1 MISNIDKTE
10 SERLNQKLRDIVT
23 GKYQSPAKQRNNFFS
38 TNLNHVQNEDSNLSI
53 VPNGTKDSNGVK
65 HYTLEKNAPAYLP
78 GAEKLFTVRNNIV
91 ENQIKS
97 INKQSER
104 NEYYTQKYK
113 DTPKTYE
120 GYMNH
125 AAYVGDDE
133 KRWLEEQAAQYATVD
148 DLKKKYNENNAEM
161 VYLSKAQDNLLNK
174 MKEVDE
180 GGIEYGKYANKYGK
194 LQIQR
199 DEIALEQKTLP
210 YKISEQARITAIN
223 ERNKY
228 YSEKYKDT
236 PKTYEGYM
244 KHAQYVSSDEREWLE
259 KQAEQYATPEDYKK
273 EADKASADYN
283 YLNSIKADVQGN
295 GGVASNKLEDL
306 ISESNRNYNK
316 YKSSARKKEYEEK
329 TKDIIEGDARVR
341 SIVQQYYAYQKNSE
355 QRKSD
360 NDEAVRIDLKSGNK
374 YTPEQ
379 EQRIVENFNN
389 LANEG
394 YDPKALY
401 TYYDRAMQE
410 QASIENLQKI
420 QQDAMN
426 NPVGASAWS
435 VLDNVVGSVG
445 DAFKYIGAGIAEDVT
460 GEYQWIDT
468 NDTAAAR
475 VNTVRSTVSDKIGA
489 DIGNKTAGKVASFL
503 YQTGMSLAD
512 FAATLPLNLVPGVGT
527 GLQMVLLSSEAGTA
541 AAKESYDNTG
551 SASKA
556 LSTGIWAGIAEAF
569 FEKFSIE
576 KTKYFA
582 SVTPDSVK
590 SIFKNAGKQMFT
602 ELTEEGLTT
611 IANTMTDCIINGN
624 MSSIALEYQG
634 YIDEGYTKDEATA
647 KCAGSFVK
655 QVLLD
660 AAGGAVS
667 GGVLGGTV
675 SGISYAK
682 GKINSNIDMKK
693 SAEEIGKEV
702 MSGENFDINLL
713 LEQAKNSG
721 SEKAVSIAK
730 SIEKK
735 MSGNKNYKVNSVDVG
750 NLMKLIGAES
760 LKNTISE
767 NTDVKNDGVT
777 ANEENINTV
786 SKEEITEH
794 IKYNFGNS
802 HKNGITAT
810 DNKGKSVVI
819 VGFESS
825 ARYYGEAD
833 NKVRVI
839 ADDGMVYNADSLTFN
854 LPEYQSLMNA
864 AKNFDTNGAGL
875 LVQEYGDYVNF
886 KGKESD
892 INNYIDTF
900 TQLYEAGKMGARYN
914 RVAAMKYYGKYI
926 DAIGPQRA
934 MLAVEAGNKDSDLFF
949 NNEEKLARIDRSSN
963 VKANVYV
970 EKSAEEMVN
979 LDEGTRLALEKLSEM
994 TGKEIILTADMD
1006 ENGKIDFRNGKI
1018 YIRASLDGNYI
1029 LPVAMHE
1036 SMHSFR
1042 RESSKDYRLIRN
1054 FVVDYL
1060 YASGHDVMK
1069 MADNVKIN
1077 YGDRLTTNEDWNE
1090 DCIEEIVCNSI
1101 MAIAGDESAMHKA
1114 LQVAKADEGV
1124 LQKLANA
1131 IKNLASKIK
1140 EFIITHTT
1148 NEAAQAFVND
1158 VKALDKLAEMF
1169 SNAADNIKAKSEE
1182 VITNGQKNN
1191 TDKGVE
1197 NVKYSINKGFAKE
1210 YDNWDKK
1217 STGFAF
1223 KVGTTSTVLHKLGVN
1238 NKTIYWDATKI
1249 KKIKEKHPEMTDSI
1263 IKQVPNILE
1272 NPIIVMESNTVSGR
1286 LVLFGDVYDSKNN
1299 PVLVAL
1305 ELNPTEKGGKSLNI
1319 IKIASAYGKD
1329 VDLQGFINKSKI
1341 LYVEPNKE
1349 RTHNWLSVNRLKL
1362 PLPST
1367 RFGFFNNSI
1376 SQNSKNVNTKNDE
1389 SSNDIKYSIGYTT
1402 DNNPVVVIN
1411 DDILKGVKKSD
1422 WVKTVKN
1429 TISDKFSNGIPIKG
1443 RFIKVN
1449 RITRNEYTNSKYSK
1463 NKKNYDTVIY
1473 KDKFKTANNLD
1484 EIIIASTNYVNED
1497 LKHTRKDSFKEFAR
1511 GDVLIR
1517 VGSNDYS
1524 AKVIVGFTKGNEMVL
1539 YDIINFVP
1547 EKLDIKKIDTQYRPT
1562 TENVESDRTSVSITN
1577 SISENRN
1584 NVNTKN
1590 DESSNDIKYSMGGL
1604 KAETADKS
1612 ALEKAME
1619 LEKDG
1624 TDSEKIRKETGWFKG
1639 YDGKWRFE
1647 IDNSELEFKTD
1658 IEKNRAAAIE
1668 LAKMK
1673 VKSAELE
1680 EKIVNDTA
1688 TKAEENEYYNLDEK
1702 MIEYRKGVKL
1712 SDVINHPKLFEAYP
1726 QLKNVDV
1733 YYEIS
1738 SVNRGV
1744 YSSNGNVIMLNPMHT
1759 IDEQKEAIIHEI
1771 QHAIQGI
1778 ENFANGSNLEYWK
1791 NLGYSDEEAMAM
1803 YYNTAGEREA
1813 RDVSARRDYNAEQRK
1828 NIRPDIDRKDVVF
1841 ANSGDAGYSAD
1852 ENIMQNDFEKK
1863 VDQIEN
1869 NTYNS
1874 NDVVIMGKTP
1884 KILQDIGLN
1893 SLPVAMTKNHI
1904 YSVAVSEARAKS
1916 EGRYKKNTNY
1926 HNLGFNTVKKIY
1938 NKISDPL
1945 MIIAHPDFTNK
1956 ASRDSTHKVI
1966 VLVDLSVNNKQVIA
1980 PILVDYESIY
1990 SKKRMDVNLV
2000 ATYFNKNNINDLIKE
2015 AIALENNN
2023 QVGFYYLDKKRTQ
2036 SIIKRT
2042 GYQLPRRLNNL
2053 SSNII
2058 IRKIDSNVNK
2068 KINKITQSQ
2077 QFVRWFGDW
2086 QNKPK
2091 TASKVVD
2098 GKGEP
2103 LVVYHQTENDF
2114 NVFDT
2119 NKKGAGEFDSEMPT
2133 GIFMKPTNS
2142 NIGLSGN
2149 KQMALYANIRNPL
2162 TVNNRAELV
2171 KFYEQNIDGY
2181 KEARDYISSI
2191 DSEYKQKYEQAE
2203 AEEDA
2208 EYSKLWT
2215 AREQGKITEDEY
2227 QKAIE
2232 SNALDELEEEWHNKV
2247 NEASKEAKSL
2257 IDDYFKTSKYDGVIV
2272 KNDAGSF
2279 GRTTKTYIA
2288 FSNTQVKSAT
2298 DNIGTFDGRNSDIR
2312 YAVDDTINDWL
2323 DDESTPQGIDYEKAV
2338 EKNPVIAVAKI
2349 YKSAAQ
2355 TAKSGLAQGKNVKLA
2370 EKEYL
2375 RIAGSIM
2382 QTYGIKG
2389 KYNPNYKKELASQL
2403 KNFVDSIGKKDANFT
2418 DLFEELVNDCKGGIL
2433 LSGEYDKT
2441 LMREERE
2448 FLLDMLQGK
2457 VLLIKPRDVQQ
2468 IEEDYGSVANYRKKM
2483 FGKTYVAV
2491 KNKES
2496 GKGYYIEDVITHIE
2510 ENYPYLLNENA
2521 DGDMGYLWLEDLV
2534 NNVLKPKYKNPYF
2547 EGENSFY
2554 ETPETAA
2561 IQMAFECASEI
2572 INAKTEKLKADTK
2585 ADKKLIKEFE
2595 TSQKEAINIATEI
2608 AEAKNKQYRQELK
2621 EAKERNIKLWKR
2633 NAKLSQEKKEEHRK
2647 RVEHSRELFSRLN
2660 KEKSKV
2666 RVEKNKN
2673 VYRNKIIEAQ
2683 KAIIASH
2690 YKTIREEYN
2699 EGRNKT
2705 EYLHKLGRMCD
2716 RLTKRLDGKAKNNE
2730 YIPDNLKGPIIDVL
2744 SCFTVKDAKNATPGY
2759 FGEWNRI
2766 KEVGESVAEL
2776 AKEYNKMKPEPTP
2789 STDLEKK
2796 EKEKPQ
2802 NTFIDLESISYKEP
2816 VNKQLENLAEMLEGQ
2831 NIYTL
2836 TSHELSAIYDTMQR
2850 LDESLR
2856 DAVQIIVDGRKQNFK
2871 ELANEAMQEV
2881 KNNKA
2886 RVDYSKMK
2894 NVLAAPAK
2902 QLGKS
2907 FVATHLD
2914 PVRYGRMLSNYHDD
2928 SIIYKMFSDLH
2939 KGENHAIALQHK
2951 AISRI
2956 KEVTI
2961 KYSDEVKKI
2970 QNEDVKE
2977 FDFRDVET
2985 GRRVPITKGVL
2996 LAIYLTDRQKSGHI
3010 HLLGG
3015 TEETYANEAGHYTV
3029 LPNLE
3034 LSNKKLKRTANE
3046 NSHKV
3051 RFNVESLKRIEK
3063 YVQNDK
3069 VLTEL
3074 ATAISEVYNQTLK
3087 QEINEVSMAKYGM
3100 KIATVKD
3107 YYPLKVDPNAGKYE
3121 KNLKTEFH
3129 DTRLKSR
3136 GFTKQRQWSATP
3148 IVIDDA
3154 LRNFVKQVKSVS
3166 EYCGLLIPIENL
3178 KKVYNYSDGSA
3189 TLQSTIKERY
3199 GVTAEHY
3206 IDKLI
3211 GDLQQRAD
3219 TIDNTFLD
3227 TIQSNYMGM
3236 KIMFN
3241 MGSMIKQLSAF
3252 PLANRYFGA
3261 KNVSLAA
3268 LNLFRNK
3275 VDFDLYNKYTS
3286 YLWYRKEGNG
3296 TVVGELSREMSLVKK
3311 WQDTFDFVGK
3321 MDNRVVASL
3330 LYAAELH
3337 VEQTTDLKKGTDAFY
3352 REVARQFEKCIDET
3366 QPNNMVTSKPQ
3377 YLRNKNL
3384 RRLSL
3389 NAFRSQNMAIGNT
3402 IFDSFFEMKARMAD
3416 DKINSTAESKAAKKA
3431 AVLKFVSCCS
3441 GAISANL
3448 LLGALSVLSSVILYH
3463 HWDDLFDDEG
3473 NISGQ
3478 KIALN
3483 YLDEVL
3489 NGIFGSFAMGDY
3501 LYDAVSSAIDIGKTY
3516 YGLQAMS
3523 VDSINDMVKDLI
3535 SGKALDAL
3543 KTLLDCLGIPGT
3555 NFARFGSSIYA
3566 YYNDVAKG
3574 SGRII
3579 TDSKGNVNT
3588 DYLHYYIV
3596 EDKKSGNDTRAEHYE
3611 NMWKEILIE
3620 EKGKTESEA
3629 TSYIKNK
3636 IVTALSADDDIEEA
3650 GVAKANGNLAD
3661 YEKYRQK
3668 VIDCGF
3674 DSKDVQKAID
3684 RFIKS
3689 EAKLVSEI
3697 EDNEDRKQELI
3708 DNGFN
3713 EKGAEFV
3720 INKINESKSDD
3731 ETGSTSVF
3739 DDTSEENELV
3749 MYRYSDLFDALING
3763 DTENYSMIENYLIEK
3778 GGKTKKEIKSAMRST
3793 SRTDKLWGEYIEAS
3807 TGNDRQRTR
3816 ELVTQLTRIYG
3827 SWENAKTALKKYQN
3841 KIK

>member
-133 KRWLEEQAAQYATVD
+133 KRWLEEQAAQYATAD
-148 DLKKKYNENNAEM
+148 DYKREAAKAKADYNYYKILGEKVKNESVYYQYVSASKYAQQKQSDLQNSADKIEKRMNE
-161 VYLSKAQDNLLNK
+161 AQDSERIAESK
-174 MKEVDE
+174 GKE
-180 GGIEYGKYANKYGK
+180 
-194 LQIQR
+194 
-199 DEIALEQKTLP
+199 
-210 YKISEQARITAIN
+210 
-223 ERNKY
+223 KY
-228 YSEKYKDT
+228 YEEKYKDT

-244 KHAQYVSSDEREWLE
+244 KHAPYVSEEERQWLE
-259 KQAEQYATPEDYKK
+259 SQADEFATSEDYKK
-273 EADKASADYN
+273 EIEKAKAEHA
-283 YLNSIKADVQGN
+283 YLYHIYKEN
-295 GGVASNKLEDL
+295 
-306 ISESNRNYNK
+306 ESNGTTASKSDRKIDDGIISKLNEISK
-316 YKSSARKKEYEEK
+316 YESKLRKKEYEEK
-329 TKDIIEGDARVR
+329 TKDILESDARVR

-435 VLDNVVGSVG
+435 VLDNAVGSVG
-445 DAFKYIGAGIAEDVT
+445 DAFKYIGAGIAENVT
-460 GEYQWIDT
+460 GEYQWINT
-468 NDTAAAR
+468 YDTAAAR

-489 DIGNKTAGKVASFL
+489 DIGNETAGKVASFL

-527 GLQMVLLSSEAGTA
+527 GLQMVLLSTEAGTA
-541 AAKESYDNTG
+541 AAKDAYENTG
-551 SASKA
+551 KASNA
-556 LSTGIWAGIAEAF
+556 LMTGVAAGIAEAF

-576 KTKYFA
+576 NLKAFEA
-582 SVTPDSVK
+582 VSPDSLK
-590 SIFKNAGKQMFT
+590 SVLKNAGKQMFT
-602 ELTEEGLTT
+602 EASEEGLTT
-611 IANTMTDCIINGN
+611 IVNTMTDCIINGN

-634 YIDEGYTKDEATA
+634 YIDEGYTKEEATA
-647 KCAGSFVK
+647 KCAGSFGK

-702 MSGENFDINLL
+702 MSEENFDINLL

-767 NTDVKNDGVT
+767 NTDVKNDGVA
-777 ANEENINTV
+777 ANEGNINTV

-839 ADDGMVYNADSLTFN
+839 ADDGRVYNADSLTFN

-864 AKNFDTNGAGL
+864 AKNFDTNGAGT

-970 EKSAEEMVN
+970 EKSAEETVN

-1006 ENGKIDFRNGKI
+1006 ENGRIDFRNGKI

-1042 RESSKDYRLIRN
+1042 RESPKDYRLIRN

-1060 YASGHDVMK
+1060 YAGGHDVMK

-1077 YGDRLTTNEDWNE
+1077 YGDRLTTNED
-1090 DCIEEIVCNSI
+1090 CIEEIVCNSI
-1101 MAIAGDESAMHKA
+1101 MAIAGDESAMKKA
-1114 LQVAKADEGV
+1114 LQVAKAEESILD
-1124 LQKLANA
+1124 KLANA
-1131 IKNLASKIK
+1131 IKNLAGKIK
-1140 EFIITHTT
+1140 NFILTHTT
-1148 NEAAQAFVND
+1148 NEAAKTFVKD
-1158 VKALDKLAEMF
+1158 VEALDKLAEMF

-1191 TDKGVE
+1191 TGKGV
-1197 NVKYSINKGFAKE
+1197 
-1210 YDNWDKK
+1210 
-1217 STGFAF
+1217 
-1223 KVGTTSTVLHKLGVN
+1223 
-1238 NKTIYWDATKI
+1238 
-1249 KKIKEKHPEMTDSI
+1249 
-1263 IKQVPNILE
+1263 
-1272 NPIIVMESNTVSGR
+1272 
-1286 LVLFGDVYDSKNN
+1286 
-1299 PVLVAL
+1299 
-1305 ELNPTEKGGKSLNI
+1305 
-1319 IKIASAYGKD
+1319 
-1329 VDLQGFINKSKI
+1329 
-1341 LYVEPNKE
+1341 
-1349 RTHNWLSVNRLKL
+1349 
-1362 PLPST
+1362 
-1367 RFGFFNNSI
+1367 
-1376 SQNSKNVNTKNDE
+1376 
-1389 SSNDIKYSIGYTT
+1389 DIKYSISDDVIKKFEIENINDYVHVQKQVLSTLNAENFFDDEGGKSKT
-1402 DNNPVVVIN
+1402 VIN
-1411 DDILKGVKKSD
+1411 KDSGMVIV
-1422 WVKTVKN
+1422 
-1429 TISDKFSNGIPIKG
+1429 I
-1443 RFIKVN
+1443 
-1449 RITRNEYTNSKYSK
+1449 
-1463 NKKNYDTVIY
+1463 NKKGIKETFNNKNYFNYSRNLKLAKLASIRKIPELIENGKLILDDEKNYHRNNSSIKYAYIVCETKINGKNANIKITVRKSPQNNKFWVHHIY
-1473 KDKFKTANNLD
+1473 IEKGTERTSAGTSKSSKTAF
-1484 EIIIASTNYVNED
+1484 IPFGA
-1497 LKHTRKDSFKEFAR
+1497 
-1511 GDVLIR
+1511 
-1517 VGSNDYS
+1517 
-1524 AKVIVGFTKGNEMVL
+1524 
-1539 YDIINFVP
+1539 
-1547 EKLDIKKIDTQYRPT
+1547 
-1562 TENVESDRTSVSITN
+1562 TN
-1577 SISENRN
+1577 SISQSEN

-1647 IDNSELEFKTD
+1647 IDNSELEFKTG

-1680 EKIVNDTA
+1680 EKIANDTA

-1841 ANSGDAGYSAD
+1841 ANSGDAVYSAD
-1852 ENIMQNDFEKK
+1852 KDFTKYDNLETLDDKEIKVYNKRGWAYGLFNREDMKLLNEKFSELDK
-1863 VDQIEN
+1863 RLNGKTDNMLADGTRIVEVN
-1869 NTYNS
+1869 NKIVSIGGTYN
-1874 NDVVIMGKTP
+1874 DP
-1884 KILQDIGLN
+1884 E
-1893 SLPVAMTKNHI
+1893 I
-1904 YSVAVSEARAKS
+1904 YSVLLINAENETYAEYVKEEILGYVNEQRNYSRRKYEEIWETTPFVYGEENIRHYNAYDYI
-1916 EGRYKKNTNY
+1916 YKKGGDDTGLRATLPGDFSRY
-1926 HNLGFNTVKKIY
+1926 GY
-1938 NKISDPL
+1938 NK
-1945 MIIAHPDFTNK
+1945 
-1956 ASRDSTHKVI
+1956 
-1966 VLVDLSVNNKQVIA
+1966 
-1980 PILVDYESIY
+1980 E
-1990 SKKRMDVNLV
+1990 
-2000 ATYFNKNNINDLIKE
+2000 
-2015 AIALENNN
+2015 
-2023 QVGFYYLDKKRTQ
+2023 
-2036 SIIKRT
+2036 
-2042 GYQLPRRLNNL
+2042 
-2053 SSNII
+2053 SNI
-2058 IRKIDSNVNK
+2058 RGTSDAN
-2068 KINKITQSQ
+2068 
-2077 QFVRWFGDW
+2077 
-2086 QNKPK
+2086 
-2091 TASKVVD
+2091 A
-2098 GKGEP
+2098 KGE
-2103 LVVYHQTENDF
+2103 VSAVQ
-2114 NVFDT
+2114 
-2119 NKKGAGEFDSEMPT
+2119 
-2133 GIFMKPTNS
+2133 
-2142 NIGLSGN
+2142 
-2149 KQMALYANIRNPL
+2149 
-2162 TVNNRAELV
+2162 
-2171 KFYEQNIDGY
+2171 
-2181 KEARDYISSI
+2181 
-2191 DSEYKQKYEQAE
+2191 
-2203 AEEDA
+2203 
-2208 EYSKLWT
+2208 
-2215 AREQGKITEDEY
+2215 
-2227 QKAIE
+2227 
-2232 SNALDELEEEWHNKV
+2232 LDE
-2247 NEASKEAKSL
+2247 
-2257 IDDYFKTSKYDGVIV
+2257 DT
-2272 KNDAGSF
+2272 
-2279 GRTTKTYIA
+2279 
-2288 FSNTQVKSAT
+2288 
-2298 DNIGTFDGRNSDIR
+2298 SDIK
-2312 YAVDDTINDWL
+2312 YATDDTINDWL
-2323 DDESTPQGIDYEKAV
+2323 DDESTPQGIDFDKAV

-2355 TAKSGLAQGKNVKLA
+2355 TAKSGLAQGKNVKLD

-2418 DLFEELVNDCKGGIL
+2418 DLFEEFVNDCKGGIL
-2433 LSGEYDKT
+2433 LSGEYDTT

-2448 FLLDMLQGK
+2448 FVLDMLQGK

-2483 FGKTYVAV
+2483 FGKTYVVV

-2534 NNVLKPKYKNPYF
+2534 NNVLKPKYKNLYF

-2561 IQMAFECASEI
+2561 IQMAFECASKI
-2572 INAKTEKLKADTK
+2572 INAKAEKLKADTK
-2585 ADKKLIKEFE
+2585 ADKKLIKEIE

-2621 EAKERNIKLWKR
+2621 EAKERNTELWKR

-2673 VYRNKIIEAQ
+2673 AYRNKIIEAQ

-2776 AKEYNKMKPEPTP
+2776 AKEYNNMKPEPTP

-2802 NTFIDLESISYKEP
+2802 NTFIDIESISYKEP
-2816 VNKQLENLAEMLEGQ
+2816 VNKQLKNLAEMLEGQ

-2836 TSHELSAIYDTMQR
+2836 TSHELSAIYDTMKM

-2856 DAVQIIVDGRKQNFK
+2856 DAVQIIVDGRKQNFMA
-2871 ELANEAMQEV
+2871 LANEAMQEV
-2881 KNNKA
+2881 KNNKSIT
-2886 RVDYSKMK
+2886 DYSKMR
-2894 NVLAAPAK
+2894 NVVAAPFK

-2907 FVATHLD
+2907 YITTHLD

-2939 KGENHAIALQHK
+2939 KGENHAIALQHE

-2985 GRRVPITKGVL
+2985 GRRVPITQGVL

-3015 TEETYANEAGHYTV
+3015 TDESYGNKAKHFTV
-3029 LPNLE
+3029 LPNFE
-3034 LSNKKLKRTANE
+3034 LDNMKLKRTAKEHPN
-3046 NSHKV
+3046 KV
-3051 RFNVESLKRIEK
+3051 RFTASDLQNIESYVEK
-3063 YVQNDK
+3063 NK
-3069 VLTEL
+3069 VLMEL
-3074 ATAISEVYNQTLK
+3074 ASAISEVYNQTLK

-3100 KIATVKD
+3100 KIATVKN
-3107 YYPLKVDPNAGKYE
+3107 YYPLQVYGDAGKYE
-3121 KNLKTEFH
+3121 KVLETESY

-3136 GFTKQRQWSATP
+3136 GFTKKREWSSTP

-3154 LRNFVKQVKSVS
+3154 LRKYVKQVKEVS
-3166 EYCGLLIPIENL
+3166 EYCGMVIPIENF
-3178 KKVYNYSDGSA
+3178 KKVYNYSDGTQ
-3189 TLQSTIKERY
+3189 TLHSTIKDRY

-3236 KIMFN
+3236 KIAFN
-3241 MGSMIKQLSAF
+3241 FGSMIKQVSAF

-3268 LNLFRNK
+3268 MNLFRNK
-3275 VDFDLYNKYTS
+3275 VDVDLYDKYTS

-3296 TVVGELSREMSLVKK
+3296 TVIGELSKEMSLTSKGMGFLDIVS
-3311 WQDTFDFVGK
+3311 K
-3321 MDNRVVASL
+3321 MDNRVVSSL

-3441 GAISANL
+3441 GAFCSHL
-3448 LLGALSVLSSVILYH
+3448 LNGFLSTLAFLLLYH
-3463 HWDDLFDDEG
+3463 HWDDVCDDEG
-3473 NISGQ
+3473 NISAKNIGFSY
-3478 KIALN
+3478 IN
-3483 YLDEVL
+3483 EVL

-3501 LYDAVSSAIDIGKTY
+3501 LYDAVSSAIDKDKTF
-3516 YGLQAMS
+3516 YGLQVMS
-3523 VDSINDMVKDLI
+3523 VDSINDMIQNITSGNYWEFVKVLFDCVGVPLTNATRLITSAMAYSKDL
-3535 SGKALDAL
+3535 
-3543 KTLLDCLGIPGT
+3543 T
-3555 NFARFGSSIYA
+3555 N
-3566 YYNDVAKG
+3566 
-3574 SGRII
+3574 GRII
-3579 TDSKGNVNT
+3579 TDNKGNVNT

-3611 NMWKEILIE
+3611 NMWKEILMD
-3620 EKGKTESEA
+3620 KGKTESEA
-3629 TSYIKNK
+3629 TDYIKSK

-3713 EKGAEFV
+3713 ENGAEFV

-3749 MYRYSDLFDALING
+3749 MYSYSDLFDALING

-3778 GGKTKKEIKSAMRST
+3778 GGKTKQEIKSAMRST

>member
-91 ENQIKS
+91 ENQIES

-125 AAYVGDDE
+125 A
-133 KRWLEEQAAQYATVD
+133 
-148 DLKKKYNENNAEM
+148 
-161 VYLSKAQDNLLNK
+161 
-174 MKEVDE
+174 
-180 GGIEYGKYANKYGK
+180 
-194 LQIQR
+194 
-199 DEIALEQKTLP
+199 
-210 YKISEQARITAIN
+210 
-223 ERNKY
+223 
-228 YSEKYKDT
+228 
-236 PKTYEGYM
+236 
-244 KHAQYVSSDEREWLE
+244 QYVSSDEREWLE
-259 KQAEQYATPEDYKK
+259 KQAEQYATAEDYKK
-273 EADKASADYN
+273 EADKAKADYN
-283 YLNSIKADVQGN
+283 YYKILGEKVKNDSVYYQYVSASKYAQQKQSDLQNSADKIKDRKDEADNRIKAAESKGKEKYYEEKYKDTPKTYEGYMKHAPYVGEEERQW
-295 GGVASNKLEDL
+295 LESQADEFATSEDYKKEIEKAKAEHAYL
-306 ISESNRNYNK
+306 YNIYKENESNGTTASKSDAKVEDSIISKLNEISK
-316 YKSSARKKEYEEK
+316 YESKLRKKEYEEK

-435 VLDNVVGSVG
+435 VLDNAVGSVG

-460 GEYQWIDT
+460 GEYQWINT
-468 NDTAAAR
+468 YDTAAAR

-489 DIGNKTAGKVASFL
+489 DIGNETAGKVASFL

-527 GLQMVLLSSEAGTA
+527 GLQMVLLSTEAGTA
-541 AAKESYDNTG
+541 AAKDAYENTG
-551 SASKA
+551 KASNA
-556 LSTGIWAGIAEAF
+556 LMTGVAAGIAEAF

-576 KTKYFA
+576 NLKAFEA
-582 SVTPDSVK
+582 VSPDSLK
-590 SIFKNAGKQMFT
+590 SVLKNAGKQMFT
-602 ELTEEGLTT
+602 EASEEGLTT

-624 MSSIALEYQG
+624 MSSIAHEYQG
-634 YIDEGYTKDEATA
+634 YIDEGYTKEEATA
-647 KCAGSFVK
+647 KCAENFGK

-682 GKINSNIDMKK
+682 GKINTNIDMKK

-713 LEQAKNSG
+713 LEQAKNS
-721 SEKAVSIAK
+721 SNEKAENIAK

-767 NTDVKNDGVT
+767 NTDVKNDGVA
-777 ANEENINTV
+777 ANEENINTI

-839 ADDGMVYNADSLTFN
+839 ADDGRVYNADSLTFN

-864 AKNFDTNGAGL
+864 AKNFDTNGAGT

-970 EKSAEEMVN
+970 EKSAEETVN

-1006 ENGKIDFRNGKI
+1006 ENGRIDFRNGKI

-1077 YGDRLTTNEDWNE
+1077 YGDRLTTNE

-1182 VITNGQKNN
+1182 VITNEQKNN

-1197 NVKYSINKGFAKE
+1197 SGDVKYSIKENVKNKVSGEIYDKVVVLDTNIFKGIPPRNWGKTFRNFISKHLTGKKFLTFDENGKEEIIEFAKPNERVTKNGANNSHKVIDKLSRKSDRNSKLVIVHSDEVINISEKQNENAEHSHQWLDENGWE
-1210 YDNWDKK
+1210 YRNAIVMDKYGKLYSVTLNIAK
-1217 STGFAF
+1217 SKDGR
-1223 KVGTTSTVLHKLGVN
+1223 
-1238 NKTIYWDATKI
+1238 
-1249 KKIKEKHPEMTDSI
+1249 
-1263 IKQVPNILE
+1263 NIL
-1272 NPIIVMESNTVSGR
+1272 
-1286 LVLFGDVYDSKNN
+1286 YD
-1299 PVLVAL
+1299 
-1305 ELNPTEKGGKSLNI
+1305 
-1319 IKIASAYGKD
+1319 
-1329 VDLQGFINKSKI
+1329 INKINEVGYGVVLSNAKGKRSSHI
-1341 LYVEPNKE
+1341 NPNF
-1349 RTHNWLSVNRLKL
+1349 V
-1362 PLPST
+1362 
-1367 RFGFFNNSI
+1367 NNSI
-1376 SQNSKNVNTKNDE
+1376 SQ
-1389 SSNDIKYSIGYTT
+1389 
-1402 DNNPVVVIN
+1402 
-1411 DDILKGVKKSD
+1411 
-1422 WVKTVKN
+1422 
-1429 TISDKFSNGIPIKG
+1429 
-1443 RFIKVN
+1443 
-1449 RITRNEYTNSKYSK
+1449 
-1463 NKKNYDTVIY
+1463 
-1473 KDKFKTANNLD
+1473 
-1484 EIIIASTNYVNED
+1484 
-1497 LKHTRKDSFKEFAR
+1497 
-1511 GDVLIR
+1511 
-1517 VGSNDYS
+1517 
-1524 AKVIVGFTKGNEMVL
+1524 
-1539 YDIINFVP
+1539 
-1547 EKLDIKKIDTQYRPT
+1547 
-1562 TENVESDRTSVSITN
+1562 
-1577 SISENRN
+1577 SEN

-1647 IDNSELEFKTD
+1647 IDDSELEFKTD
-1658 IEKNRAAAIE
+1658 IKKNRAAAIE

-1680 EKIVNDTA
+1680 EKIVNNTA

-1841 ANSGDAGYSAD
+1841 ANSGDAGYLAD
-1852 ENIMQNDFEKK
+1852 ENIMQNDFEEK

-1874 NDVVIMGKTP
+1874 DDVVIMGRTP
-1884 KILQDIGLN
+1884 KVLQDIGFN
-1893 SLPVAMTKNHI
+1893 SLPVAMTKKHI
-1904 YSVAVSEARAKS
+1904 YSVAVSEARAKN
-1916 EGRYKKNTNY
+1916 EGRYNKNTNY
-1926 HNLGFNTVKKIY
+1926 HNLGFNAVKQIY

-1945 MIIAHPDFTNK
+1945 MVIVAPDFTDK
-1956 ASRDSTHKVI
+1956 TSRYSTHRVI
-1966 VLVDLSVNNKQVIA
+1966 ALVDLSVNNKQVIA
-1980 PILVDYESIY
+1980 PIAVDFEGIY
-1990 SKKRMDVNLV
+1990 NKKIIDVNLV
-2000 ATYFNKNNINDLIKE
+2000 ATYFNKNNIHDLIKE

-2036 SIIKRT
+2036 SIIKHE
-2042 GYQLPRRLNNL
+2042 GFQLPSILNNS

-2098 GKGEP
+2098 GNGEP
-2103 LVVYHQTENDF
+2103 LVVYHQTGNDF
-2114 NVFDT
+2114 TVFDT
-2119 NKKGAGEFDSEMPT
+2119 KHTGAGEFDSEMPT

-2162 TVNNRAELV
+2162 IANSRKELV
-2171 KFYEQNIDGY
+2171 DFYIKNIDGY
-2181 KEARDYISSI
+2181 SDAKNEVKRI
-2191 DSEYKQKYEQAE
+2191 DSEYKQKFQDEMKRENQ
-2203 AEEDA
+2203 
-2208 EYSKLWT
+2208 EYQKLWV
-2215 AREQGKITEDEY
+2215 ARKNGEISEEEY
-2227 QKAIE
+2227 QKAV
-2232 SNALDELEEEWHNKV
+2232 SRDALDDLLEEWHNKV
-2247 NEASKEAKSL
+2247 NEASKKAKSL
-2257 IDDYFKTSKYDGVIV
+2257 IDDYFRNSNYDGVIV
-2272 KNDAGSF
+2272 NNDVGSF
-2279 GRTTKTYIA
+2279 GRSTKTYIA

-2298 DNIGTFDGRNSDIR
+2298 DNIGTFDGKNSDIR

-2355 TAKSGLAQGKNVKLA
+2355 TAKSGLAQGKNVKLD

-2433 LSGEYDKT
+2433 LSGGFDKT

-2448 FLLDMLQGK
+2448 FVLDLIHDK
-2457 VLLIKPRDVQQ
+2457 TLLIRPRDIQQ

-2673 VYRNKIIEAQ
+2673 AYSNKIIEAQ

-2766 KEVGESVAEL
+2766 KEVGERVDEL
-2776 AKEYNKMKPEPTP
+2776 AKEYNNMKPEPTP
-2789 STDLEKK
+2789 STDLEKNLEKK

-2802 NTFIDLESISYKEP
+2802 NTFIDIESISYKEP
-2816 VNKQLENLAEMLEGQ
+2816 VNKQLKNLAEMLEGQ

-2836 TSHELSAIYDTMQR
+2836 TSHELSAIYDTMKM

-2928 SIIYKMFSDLH
+2928 SIIYKLFSGLH
-2939 KGENHAIALQHK
+2939 EGENKAITIQQK

-2956 KEVTI
+2956 KEVTLKYEKEI
-2961 KYSDEVKKI
+2961 KGI

-3015 TEETYANEAGHYTV
+3015 TEETYANKEGHYTV

-3069 VLTEL
+3069 ILMEL

-3087 QEINEVSMAKYGM
+3087 QEINEVSMAKNGM

-3136 GFTKQRQWSATP
+3136 GFTKQRQWSDTP

-3166 EYCGLLIPIENL
+3166 EYCGLLIPIENF

-3199 GVTAEHY
+3199 GVSAEHY

-3227 TIQSNYMGM
+3227 KIQSNFMGM
-3236 KIMFN
+3236 KIAFN
-3241 MGSMIKQLSAF
+3241 FGSMIKQVSAF

-3268 LNLFRNK
+3268 MNLFRNK
-3275 VDFDLYNKYTS
+3275 VDVDLYDKYTS

-3296 TVVGELSREMSLVKK
+3296 TVIGELSKEMSLTNKGMGFLDIVS
-3311 WQDTFDFVGK
+3311 K
-3321 MDNRVVASL
+3321 MDNRVVSSL

-3441 GAISANL
+3441 GAFCSHL
-3448 LLGALSVLSSVILYH
+3448 LNGFLSTLAFLLLYH
-3463 HWDDLFDDEG
+3463 HWDDVCDDEG
-3473 NISGQ
+3473 NISAKNIGFSY
-3478 KIALN
+3478 IN
-3483 YLDEVL
+3483 EVL

-3501 LYDAVSSAIDIGKTY
+3501 LYDAVSSAIDKDKTF
-3516 YGLQAMS
+3516 YGLQVMS
-3523 VDSINDMVKDLI
+3523 VDSINDMIQNITSGKYWEFLKVFGDCVGVPLTNISRLITSAMAYSKDL
-3535 SGKALDAL
+3535 
-3543 KTLLDCLGIPGT
+3543 T
-3555 NFARFGSSIYA
+3555 N
-3566 YYNDVAKG
+3566 
-3574 SGRII
+3574 GRII
-3579 TDSKGNVNT
+3579 TDNKGNVNT

-3629 TSYIKNK
+3629 TDYIKSK

-3668 VIDCGF
+3668 VIDYGF

-3697 EDNEDRKQELI
+3697 EGEDERKQELM

-3713 EKGAEFV
+3713 ENGAEFV

-3749 MYRYSDLFDALING
+3749 MYSYSDLFDALING

-3778 GGKTKKEIKSAMRST
+3778 GGKTKQEIKSAMRST

-3816 ELVTQLTRIYG
+3816 ELVTQLKRIYG

>member
-38 TNLNHVQNEDSNLSI
+38 THLDSVGGEHSQSADISVISSAQQKFNA
-53 VPNGTKDSNGVK
+53 TGV
-65 HYTLEKNAPAYLP
+65 LP
-78 GAEKLFTVRNNIV
+78 GAEKILTMTDILAQAQAKGQENI
-91 ENQIKS
+91 EKKNA
-97 INKQSER
+97 
-104 NEYYTQKYK
+104 YY
-113 DTPKTYE
+113 
-120 GYMNH
+120 
-125 AAYVGDDE
+125 A
-133 KRWLEEQAAQYATVD
+133 
-148 DLKKKYNENNAEM
+148 
-161 VYLSKAQDNLLNK
+161 
-174 MKEVDE
+174 
-180 GGIEYGKYANKYGK
+180 
-194 LQIQR
+194 
-199 DEIALEQKTLP
+199 
-210 YKISEQARITAIN
+210 
-223 ERNKY
+223 
-228 YSEKYKDT
+228 EKYKDT

-244 KHAQYVSSDEREWLE
+244 KHAQYVSSDERKWLE
-259 KQAEQYATPEDYKK
+259 KQAEQYATAEDYKK
-273 EADKASADYN
+273 EADRAKADYN
-283 YLNSIKADVQGN
+283 YYKNLDVKNIEKTIDALAIQKQAGFLDSRAKIEKRMNEAQDSERIAESKMKEKVYAEKYKDTPKTYEGYMKHAPYVSEEERQWLESQADEFATSEDYKKEIEKAKAEHAYLYN
-295 GGVASNKLEDL
+295 IYNKN
-306 ISESNRNYNK
+306 ESNGTTASKSDAKVEDSIISKLNEISK
-316 YKSSARKKEYEEK
+316 YESKLRKKEYEEK

-355 QRKSD
+355 QRNSD

-435 VLDNVVGSVG
+435 VLDNAVGSVG
-445 DAFKYIGAGIAEDVT
+445 DAFKYIGAGVAEEVT
-460 GEYQWIDT
+460 GEYQWINT
-468 NDTAAAR
+468 YDTAAAR

-489 DIGNKTAGKVASFL
+489 DIGNETAGKVASFL

-527 GLQMVLLSSEAGTA
+527 GLQMVLLSTEAGTA
-541 AAKESYDNTG
+541 AAKDAYEKTG
-551 SASKA
+551 KASNA
-556 LSTGIWAGIAEAF
+556 LMTGVAAGIAEAF

-576 KTKYFA
+576 NLKAFK
-582 SVTPDSVK
+582 SVAPGSVK
-590 SIFKNAGKQMFT
+590 SILKNAGKQMFT
-602 ELTEEGLTT
+602 EASEEGLTT
-611 IANTMTDCIINGN
+611 IANTLTDSIINGD
-624 MSSIALEYQG
+624 MSAIALEYQG
-634 YIDEGYTKDEATA
+634 YIDEGYSEEEATL
-647 KCAGSFVK
+647 KCAESFAK
-655 QVLLD
+655 QVALD

-667 GGVLGGTV
+667 GGVLGGGV
-675 SGISYAK
+675 SAVSYAQ
-682 GKINSNIDMKK
+682 GKINSNIAIKK
-693 SAEEIGKEV
+693 SAQELGQEV
-702 MSGENFDINLL
+702 MSGEEFDINVL
-713 LEQAKNSG
+713 LEQAKNS
-721 SEKAVSIAK
+721 SNEKAENIAK

-735 MSGNKNYKVNSVDVG
+735 MSKNENYKVDSVDVG
-750 NLMKLIGAES
+750 NLVKLLETENISGAV
-760 LKNTISE
+760 SE
-767 NTDVKNDGVT
+767 NTDENEGENTGTEKKAT
-777 ANEENINTV
+777 ANTESNETI
-786 SKEEITEH
+786 SKEKIEEH
-794 IKYNFGNS
+794 SKYKFGSN
-802 HKNGITAT
+802 HKNGLNAT
-810 DNKGKSVVI
+810 CRKGNKVVI
-819 VGFESS
+819 VGVESS
-825 ARYYGEAD
+825 SRAYGEAD

-839 ADDGMVYNADSLTFN
+839 ASDGRVYNTDSLTFN
-854 LPEYQSLMNA
+854 LPEYNILMNA
-864 AKNFDTNGAGL
+864 AKNFDTNGAGT

-886 KGKESD
+886 KGEEGNVS
-892 INNYIDTF
+892 NYISAYSE
-900 TQLYEAGKMGARYN
+900 LYEAGKMGGSYK
-914 RVAAMKYYGKYI
+914 RVANHKYYAKYI
-926 DAIGPQRA
+926 DELGPQRA
-934 MLAVEAGNKDSDLFF
+934 IQAVKAGNMDSDMFF
-949 NNEEKLARIDRSSN
+949 SNEDKLVRIDRSGD
-963 VKANVYV
+963 VRANVMV
-970 EKSAEEMVN
+970 EESAEGVVN

-994 TGKEIILTADMD
+994 TGKDIILTADMD
-1006 ENGKIDFRNGKI
+1006 ENGRIDRRDGKI
-1018 YIRASLDGNYI
+1018 YIRATLNGNYI
-1029 LPVAMHE
+1029 MPVAMHE
-1036 SMHSFR
+1036 SMHSIR
-1042 RESSKDYRLIRN
+1042 KESPKDYALIRN

-1060 YASGHDVMK
+1060 FAKGNDVNK
-1069 MADNVKIN
+1069 MI
-1077 YGDRLTTNEDWNE
+1077 DRVESLYKDKVSTRE
-1090 DCIEEIVCNSI
+1090 DCLEEIVCNSI
-1101 MAIAGDESAMHKA
+1101 MAIAGDESAMKKA
-1114 LQVAKADEGV
+1114 LQVAKAEKSILD
-1124 LQKLANA
+1124 KLANA
-1131 IKNLASKIK
+1131 IKNLAGKIK
-1140 EFIITHTT
+1140 NFILTHTT
-1148 NEAAQAFVND
+1148 NEAAKTFVKD
-1158 VKALDKLAEMF
+1158 VEALDKLAEMF

-1182 VITNGQKNN
+1182 VITNEQKNN
-1191 TDKGVE
+1191 TDKGV
-1197 NVKYSINKGFAKE
+1197 
-1210 YDNWDKK
+1210 
-1217 STGFAF
+1217 
-1223 KVGTTSTVLHKLGVN
+1223 
-1238 NKTIYWDATKI
+1238 
-1249 KKIKEKHPEMTDSI
+1249 
-1263 IKQVPNILE
+1263 
-1272 NPIIVMESNTVSGR
+1272 
-1286 LVLFGDVYDSKNN
+1286 
-1299 PVLVAL
+1299 
-1305 ELNPTEKGGKSLNI
+1305 
-1319 IKIASAYGKD
+1319 
-1329 VDLQGFINKSKI
+1329 
-1341 LYVEPNKE
+1341 
-1349 RTHNWLSVNRLKL
+1349 
-1362 PLPST
+1362 
-1367 RFGFFNNSI
+1367 
-1376 SQNSKNVNTKNDE
+1376 
-1389 SSNDIKYSIGYTT
+1389 DIKYSISDDVIKKFEIENINDYVHVQKQVLSTLNAENFFDDEGGKSKT
-1402 DNNPVVVIN
+1402 VIN
-1411 DDILKGVKKSD
+1411 KDSGMVIV
-1422 WVKTVKN
+1422 
-1429 TISDKFSNGIPIKG
+1429 I
-1443 RFIKVN
+1443 
-1449 RITRNEYTNSKYSK
+1449 
-1463 NKKNYDTVIY
+1463 NKKGIKETFNNKNYFNYSRNLKLAKLASIRKIPELIENGKLILDDEKNYHRNNSSIKYAYIVCETKINGKNANIKITVRKSPQNNKFWVHHIY
-1473 KDKFKTANNLD
+1473 IEKGTERTSAGTSKSSKTAF
-1484 EIIIASTNYVNED
+1484 IPFGA
-1497 LKHTRKDSFKEFAR
+1497 
-1511 GDVLIR
+1511 
-1517 VGSNDYS
+1517 
-1524 AKVIVGFTKGNEMVL
+1524 
-1539 YDIINFVP
+1539 
-1547 EKLDIKKIDTQYRPT
+1547 
-1562 TENVESDRTSVSITN
+1562 TN
-1577 SISENRN
+1577 SISQSEN

-1604 KAETADKS
+1604 NAETADKS
-1612 ALEKAME
+1612 ALEKAMK

-1673 VKSAELE
+1673 AKSAEIE
-1680 EKIVNDTA
+1680 WKIVNDTA
-1688 TKAEENEYYNLDEK
+1688 TEAEENEYYSLDEK
-1702 MIEYRKGVKL
+1702 MVQLRKWQKL
-1712 SDVINHPKLFEAYP
+1712 SDVINHPKLFKAYP
-1726 QLKNVDV
+1726 QLKDVNV

-1738 SVNRGV
+1738 SLNRGL
-1744 YSSNGNVIMLNPMHT
+1744 YSSKGNVIRLNPMCP
-1759 IDEQKEAIIHEI
+1759 IGEQKEIIIHEI
-1771 QHAIQGI
+1771 QHAIQRI
-1778 ENFANGSNLEYWK
+1778 EDFANGSSLEYWE

-1828 NIRPDIDRKDVVF
+1828 NIRPDIDRDDVVF
-1841 ANSGDAGYSAD
+1841 ANSGESGYSSD
-1852 ENIMQNDFEKK
+1852 ENIMQDDFENK
-1863 VDQIEN
+1863 VVYPNMEERQRAQILRNERIKLSSYDSKNALSPDDVASLEN
-1869 NTYNS
+1869 SVKRNAF
-1874 NDVVIMGKTP
+1874 
-1884 KILQDIGLN
+1884 KILRELGTKFKVYKNYTNENIELDFDYSKSGLKESIDKQGNITTNYTDFAKMLTVFDDVIRNAVPIEVHTDKYVGTKRENPDLKYDYVLLSAFTDDNYIVPVELHIKEYKESYRINNKLYVSITLGKIKNEDNIITGSLLKNNNEVAN
-1893 SLPVAMTKNHI
+1893 SVPLSSEVSIPQLVSKVNEKLGNFYKYLPDELL
-1904 YSVAVSEARAKS
+1904 SETQLK
-1916 EGRYKKNTNY
+1916 YKKIAAEKDRQRLSTMR
-1926 HNLGFNTVKKIY
+1926 
-1938 NKISDPL
+1938 NKTI
-1945 MIIAHPDFTNK
+1945 
-1956 ASRDSTHKVI
+1956 
-1966 VLVDLSVNNKQVIA
+1966 
-1980 PILVDYESIY
+1980 
-1990 SKKRMDVNLV
+1990 
-2000 ATYFNKNNINDLIKE
+2000 
-2015 AIALENNN
+2015 
-2023 QVGFYYLDKKRTQ
+2023 
-2036 SIIKRT
+2036 
-2042 GYQLPRRLNNL
+2042 
-2053 SSNII
+2053 
-2058 IRKIDSNVNK
+2058 
-2068 KINKITQSQ
+2068 
-2077 QFVRWFGDW
+2077 
-2086 QNKPK
+2086 
-2091 TASKVVD
+2091 
-2098 GKGEP
+2098 
-2103 LVVYHQTENDF
+2103 QTEN
-2114 NVFDT
+2114 
-2119 NKKGAGEFDSEMPT
+2119 K
-2133 GIFMKPTNS
+2133 
-2142 NIGLSGN
+2142 
-2149 KQMALYANIRNPL
+2149 
-2162 TVNNRAELV
+2162 
-2171 KFYEQNIDGY
+2171 
-2181 KEARDYISSI
+2181 
-2191 DSEYKQKYEQAE
+2191 
-2203 AEEDA
+2203 
-2208 EYSKLWT
+2208 
-2215 AREQGKITEDEY
+2215 
-2227 QKAIE
+2227 
-2232 SNALDELEEEWHNKV
+2232 
-2247 NEASKEAKSL
+2247 
-2257 IDDYFKTSKYDGVIV
+2257 
-2272 KNDAGSF
+2272 
-2279 GRTTKTYIA
+2279 
-2288 FSNTQVKSAT
+2288 
-2298 DNIGTFDGRNSDIR
+2298 SDIK
-2312 YAVDDTINDWL
+2312 YATDDTINDWL

-2355 TAKSGLAQGKNVKLA
+2355 TAKSGLAQGKNVKLD

-2433 LSGEYDKT
+2433 LSGEYDTT
-2441 LMREERE
+2441 LMKDERE
-2448 FLLDMLQGK
+2448 FVLDMLQGK

-2534 NNVLKPKYKNPYF
+2534 NNVLMPKYKNPYF

-2561 IQMAFECASEI
+2561 IQMAFECASKI

-2621 EAKERNIKLWKR
+2621 EAKERNTELWKR

-2673 VYRNKIIEAQ
+2673 AYSNKIIEAQ

-2776 AKEYNKMKPEPTP
+2776 AKEYNNMKPEPTP

-2816 VNKQLENLAEMLEGQ
+2816 VNEQLKNLAEMLEGQ

-2836 TSHELSAIYDTMQR
+2836 TSHELSAIYDTMQM

-2907 FVATHLD
+2907 YITTHLD

-2928 SIIYKMFSDLH
+2928 SIIYKLFSGLH
-2939 KGENHAIALQHK
+2939 EGENKAITIQQK

-2956 KEVTI
+2956 KEVTLKYEKEI
-2961 KYSDEVKKI
+2961 KGI

-3069 VLTEL
+3069 ILMEL

-3087 QEINEVSMAKYGM
+3087 QEINEVSMAKNGM

-3136 GFTKQRQWSATP
+3136 GFTKQRQWSDTP

-3166 EYCGLLIPIENL
+3166 EYCGLLIPIENF

-3199 GVTAEHY
+3199 GVSAEHY

-3211 GDLQQRAD
+3211 GDLQNRAD

-3463 HWDDLFDDEG
+3463 HWDDVCDDEG
-3473 NISGQ
+3473 NISGE

-3489 NGIFGSFAMGDY
+3489 NGIYGSFAMGDY
-3501 LYDAVSSAIDIGKTY
+3501 LYSAVSSAIDIGKTY
-3516 YGLQAMS
+3516 YGLQVMS
-3523 VDSINDMVKDLI
+3523 VDSINDMVNDVI

-3555 NFARFGSSIYA
+3555 NIARFGSSIYA

-3579 TDSKGNVNT
+3579 TDSKGNVVT

-3596 EDKKSGNDTRAEHYE
+3596 EDKKDGNSSRAEYYE
-3611 NMWKEILIE
+3611 SMWKEILMD
-3620 EKGKTESEA
+3620 KGKTESEA
-3629 TSYIKNK
+3629 TDYIKSK

-3697 EDNEDRKQELI
+3697 EGEDERKQELM
-3708 DNGFN
+3708 DNDFN
-3713 EKGAEFV
+3713 ENGTEYV
-3720 INKINESKSDD
+3720 LGKIETSQEYDDESKSTSAFD
-3731 ETGSTSVF
+3731 ETSGE
-3739 DDTSEENELV
+3739 DELV
-3749 MYRYSDLFDALING
+3749 MYSYSDLFDALING
-3763 DTENYSMIENYLIEK
+3763 DTENYDIIEKYMIEK
-3778 GGKTKKEIKSAMRST
+3778 GGKTKQEIESAMRSA
-3793 SRTDKLWGEYIEAS
+3793 SRTDKVWAEYIEAS
-3807 TGNDRQRTR
+3807 TSNDRERTK
-3816 ELVTQLTRIYG
+3816 ELVEQLTRIYG
-3827 SWENAKTALKKYQN
+3827 SWSKAKSALTKYRQKNN
-3841 KIK
+3841 K

>member
-125 AAYVGDDE
+125 AAYVSDDE

-210 YKISEQARITAIN
+210 YKISKQARITAIN

-244 KHAQYVSSDEREWLE
+244 KHAPYVSKDEREWLE
-259 KQAEQYATPEDYKK
+259 KQAEQYATAEDYKK

-306 ISESNRNYNK
+306 ISESNTNYDK

-394 YDPKALY
+394 YDPKELY

-426 NPVGASAWS
+426 NPVGVSAWS
-435 VLDNVVGSVG
+435 VLDNAVGSVG
-445 DAFKYIGAGIAEDVT
+445 DAFKYIGAGIAEGVT
-460 GEYQWIDT
+460 GEYQWINT
-468 NDTAAAR
+468 YDTAAAR

-489 DIGNKTAGKVASFL
+489 DIGNETAGKVASFL

-527 GLQMVLLSSEAGTA
+527 GLQMVLLSTEAGTA
-541 AAKESYDNTG
+541 AAKDAYENTG
-551 SASKA
+551 KASNA
-556 LSTGIWAGIAEAF
+556 LMTGVAAGIAEAF

-576 KTKYFA
+576 NLKAFEA
-582 SVTPDSVK
+582 VSPDSLK
-590 SIFKNAGKQMFT
+590 SVLKNAGKQMFT
-602 ELTEEGLTT
+602 EASEEGLTT

-634 YIDEGYTKDEATA
+634 YIDEGYTKEEATA
-647 KCAGSFVK
+647 KCAENFGK

-682 GKINSNIDMKK
+682 GKINTNIDMKK

-702 MSGENFDINLL
+702 MSDENFDINLL

-735 MSGNKNYKVNSVDVG
+735 MSKNENYKVDSVDVG

-767 NTDVKNDGVT
+767 NTDVKNDEVT

-839 ADDGMVYNADSLTFN
+839 ADDGRVYNADSLTFN

-864 AKNFDTNGAGL
+864 AKNFDTNGAGT

-970 EKSAEEMVN
+970 EKSAEETVN

-1006 ENGKIDFRNGKI
+1006 ENGRIDFRNGKI
-1018 YIRASLDGNYI
+1018 YIRASLNGNYI

-1042 RESSKDYRLIRN
+1042 RESPKDYRLIRN

-1077 YGDRLTTNEDWNE
+1077 YGDRLTTNE

-1169 SNAADNIKAKSEE
+1169 SDAADNIKAKSEE
-1182 VITNGQKNN
+1182 VITNEQKNN

-1389 SSNDIKYSIGYTT
+1389 SSNDIKYS
-1402 DNNPVVVIN
+1402 
-1411 DDILKGVKKSD
+1411 
-1422 WVKTVKN
+1422 
-1429 TISDKFSNGIPIKG
+1429 
-1443 RFIKVN
+1443 
-1449 RITRNEYTNSKYSK
+1449 
-1463 NKKNYDTVIY
+1463 
-1473 KDKFKTANNLD
+1473 
-1484 EIIIASTNYVNED
+1484 
-1497 LKHTRKDSFKEFAR
+1497 
-1511 GDVLIR
+1511 
-1517 VGSNDYS
+1517 
-1524 AKVIVGFTKGNEMVL
+1524 
-1539 YDIINFVP
+1539 
-1547 EKLDIKKIDTQYRPT
+1547 
-1562 TENVESDRTSVSITN
+1562 
-1577 SISENRN
+1577 
-1584 NVNTKN
+1584 
-1590 DESSNDIKYSMGGL
+1590 MGGL

-1647 IDNSELEFKTD
+1647 IDNSELKFKTD

-1680 EKIVNDTA
+1680 EKIVNNTA

-1813 RDVSARRDYNAEQRK
+1813 RDVSARRNYNAEQRK

-1841 ANSGDAGYSAD
+1841 ANSGDAGYLIDDTKSSAEKYSED
-1852 ENIMQNDFEKK
+1852 DFENKVVYPNMDERQRAQILRNERIKLSSYDSKNALSPDDVASLENSVKRNAFKILRELGTKFNVYKNYTNENIELDFDYSKSGLKESIDKQGNITTNYTDFAKMLTVFDDVIRNAVPIEVHTDKYVGTKRENPDLKYDYVLLSAFTDDNYIVPVELHIKEYKDSYRINNKLYVSITLGKIKNEDNIITGSLLKNNNEVANSVPLSSEVSIPQLVSKVNEKLGNFYK
-1863 VDQIEN
+1863 
-1869 NTYNS
+1869 Y
-1874 NDVVIMGKTP
+1874 
-1884 KILQDIGLN
+1884 
-1893 SLPVAMTKNHI
+1893 LPDELL
-1904 YSVAVSEARAKS
+1904 SETQLK
-1916 EGRYKKNTNY
+1916 YKKIAAEKDRQRLSTMR
-1926 HNLGFNTVKKIY
+1926 
-1938 NKISDPL
+1938 NKTI
-1945 MIIAHPDFTNK
+1945 
-1956 ASRDSTHKVI
+1956 
-1966 VLVDLSVNNKQVIA
+1966 
-1980 PILVDYESIY
+1980 
-1990 SKKRMDVNLV
+1990 
-2000 ATYFNKNNINDLIKE
+2000 
-2015 AIALENNN
+2015 
-2023 QVGFYYLDKKRTQ
+2023 
-2036 SIIKRT
+2036 
-2042 GYQLPRRLNNL
+2042 
-2053 SSNII
+2053 
-2058 IRKIDSNVNK
+2058 
-2068 KINKITQSQ
+2068 
-2077 QFVRWFGDW
+2077 
-2086 QNKPK
+2086 
-2091 TASKVVD
+2091 
-2098 GKGEP
+2098 
-2103 LVVYHQTENDF
+2103 QTEN
-2114 NVFDT
+2114 
-2119 NKKGAGEFDSEMPT
+2119 K
-2133 GIFMKPTNS
+2133 
-2142 NIGLSGN
+2142 
-2149 KQMALYANIRNPL
+2149 
-2162 TVNNRAELV
+2162 
-2171 KFYEQNIDGY
+2171 
-2181 KEARDYISSI
+2181 
-2191 DSEYKQKYEQAE
+2191 
-2203 AEEDA
+2203 
-2208 EYSKLWT
+2208 
-2215 AREQGKITEDEY
+2215 
-2227 QKAIE
+2227 
-2232 SNALDELEEEWHNKV
+2232 
-2247 NEASKEAKSL
+2247 
-2257 IDDYFKTSKYDGVIV
+2257 
-2272 KNDAGSF
+2272 
-2279 GRTTKTYIA
+2279 
-2288 FSNTQVKSAT
+2288 
-2298 DNIGTFDGRNSDIR
+2298 SDIK
-2312 YAVDDTINDWL
+2312 YATDDTINDWL

-2355 TAKSGLAQGKNVKLA
+2355 TAKSGLAQGKNVKLD

-2418 DLFEELVNDCKGGIL
+2418 DLFEEFVNDCKGGIL

-2448 FLLDMLQGK
+2448 FVLNMLQGK

-2483 FGKTYVAV
+2483 FGKTYVVV

-2561 IQMAFECASEI
+2561 IQMAFECASKI

-2585 ADKKLIKEFE
+2585 ADKKLIKEIE

-2621 EAKERNIKLWKR
+2621 EAKERNTELWKR

-2673 VYRNKIIEAQ
+2673 AYRNKIIEAQ

-2699 EGRNKT
+2699 ENREKT
-2705 EYLHKLGRMCD
+2705 LYLNKLGKMCD
-2716 RLTKRLDGKAKNNE
+2716 RLTKRLGGKAKNNE

-2759 FGEWNRI
+2759 FGEWNRL
-2766 KEVGESVAEL
+2766 KEVGERVAEL
-2776 AKEYNKMKPEPTP
+2776 AKEYNNMEPEPTP

-2796 EKEKPQ
+2796 EEEKPQ
-2802 NTFIDLESISYKEP
+2802 NTFIDIESIHYKVDVME
-2816 VNKQLENLAEMLEGQ
+2816 QLKNLAEMLEGQ

-2836 TSHELSAIYDTMQR
+2836 TSHELSAIYDTMKM

-2856 DAVQIIVDGRKQNFK
+2856 DAVQIIVDGRKQNFMA
-2871 ELANEAMQEV
+2871 LANEAMQEV
-2881 KNNKA
+2881 KNNKSIT
-2886 RVDYSKMK
+2886 DYSKMR
-2894 NVLAAPAK
+2894 NVVAAPFK

-2907 FVATHLD
+2907 YITTHLD

-2939 KGENHAIALQHK
+2939 KGENHAIALQHE

-2985 GRRVPITKGVL
+2985 GRRVPITQGVL

-3015 TEETYANEAGHYTV
+3015 TDESYGNKAKHFTV
-3029 LPNLE
+3029 LPNFE
-3034 LSNKKLKRTANE
+3034 LDNMKLKRTAKEHPN
-3046 NSHKV
+3046 KV
-3051 RFNVESLKRIEK
+3051 RFTASDLQNIESYVEK
-3063 YVQNDK
+3063 NK
-3069 VLTEL
+3069 VLMEL
-3074 ATAISEVYNQTLK
+3074 ASAISEVYNQTLK

-3100 KIATVKD
+3100 KIATVKN
-3107 YYPLKVDPNAGKYE
+3107 YYPLQVYGDAGKYE
-3121 KNLKTEFH
+3121 KVLETESY

-3136 GFTKQRQWSATP
+3136 GFTKKREWSPTP

-3154 LRNFVKQVKSVS
+3154 LRKYVKQVKEVS
-3166 EYCGLLIPIENL
+3166 EYCGMVIPIENF
-3178 KKVYNYSDGSA
+3178 KKVYNYSDGTQ
-3189 TLQSTIKERY
+3189 TLHSTIKDRY

-3236 KIMFN
+3236 KIAFN
-3241 MGSMIKQLSAF
+3241 FGSMIKQVSAF

-3268 LNLFRNK
+3268 MNLFRNK
-3275 VDFDLYNKYTS
+3275 VDVDLYDKYTS

-3296 TVVGELSREMSLVKK
+3296 TVIGELSKEMSLTSKGMGFLDIVS
-3311 WQDTFDFVGK
+3311 K
-3321 MDNRVVASL
+3321 MDNRVVSSL

-3441 GAISANL
+3441 GAFCSHL
-3448 LLGALSVLSSVILYH
+3448 LNGFLSTLAFLLLYH
-3463 HWDDLFDDEG
+3463 HWDDVCDDEG
-3473 NISGQ
+3473 NISAKNIGFSY
-3478 KIALN
+3478 IN
-3483 YLDEVL
+3483 EVL

-3501 LYDAVSSAIDIGKTY
+3501 LYDAVSSAIDKDKTF
-3516 YGLQAMS
+3516 YGLQVMS
-3523 VDSINDMVKDLI
+3523 VDSINDMIQNITSGKYWEFVKVFFDCVGVPVTNAARLITSAMAYSKDL
-3535 SGKALDAL
+3535 
-3543 KTLLDCLGIPGT
+3543 T
-3555 NFARFGSSIYA
+3555 
-3566 YYNDVAKG
+3566 

-3579 TDSKGNVNT
+3579 TDNKGNVNT

-3611 NMWKEILIE
+3611 NMWKEILID
-3620 EKGKTESEA
+3620 KGKTESEA
-3629 TSYIKNK
+3629 TDYIKSK

>member
-23 GKYQSPAKQRNNFFS
+23 GKYKSPAKQRNNFFS

-120 GYMNH
+120 GYM
-125 AAYVGDDE
+125 
-133 KRWLEEQAAQYATVD
+133 
-148 DLKKKYNENNAEM
+148 
-161 VYLSKAQDNLLNK
+161 
-174 MKEVDE
+174 
-180 GGIEYGKYANKYGK
+180 
-194 LQIQR
+194 
-199 DEIALEQKTLP
+199 
-210 YKISEQARITAIN
+210 
-223 ERNKY
+223 
-228 YSEKYKDT
+228 
-236 PKTYEGYM
+236 

-259 KQAEQYATPEDYKK
+259 KQAEQYATAEDYKK
-273 EADKASADYN
+273 EADKAKADYN
-283 YLNSIKADVQGN
+283 YYKILGEKVKNESVYYQYVSASKYAQQKQSDLQNSADKIKDRKDEADNRIKAAESKGKEKYYEEKYKDTPKTYEGYMKHAPYVSEEERQW
-295 GGVASNKLEDL
+295 LESQADEFATSEDYKKEIEKAKAEHAYL
-306 ISESNRNYNK
+306 YNIYKENESNGTTASKSDAKVEDSIISKLNEISK
-316 YKSSARKKEYEEK
+316 YESKLRKKEYEEK

-394 YDPKALY
+394 YDPKELY

-435 VLDNVVGSVG
+435 VLDNAVGSVG
-445 DAFKYIGAGIAEDVT
+445 DAFKYIGAGIAEGVT
-460 GEYQWIDT
+460 GEYQWINT
-468 NDTAAAR
+468 YDTAAAR

-489 DIGNKTAGKVASFL
+489 DIGNETAGKVSSFL

-527 GLQMVLLSSEAGTA
+527 GLQMVLLSTEAGTA
-541 AAKESYDNTG
+541 AAKDAYENTG
-551 SASKA
+551 KASNA
-556 LSTGIWAGIAEAF
+556 LMTGVAAGIAEAF

-576 KTKYFA
+576 NLKAFEA
-582 SVTPDSVK
+582 VSPDSLK
-590 SIFKNAGKQMFT
+590 SVLKNAGKQMFT
-602 ELTEEGLTT
+602 EASEEGLTT

-647 KCAGSFVK
+647 KCAENFGK

-667 GGVLGGTV
+667 GGVLGGGV
-675 SGISYAK
+675 SAISYAK
-682 GKINSNIDMKK
+682 GNINANYDLKK

-702 MSGENFDINLL
+702 MSDENFDINLL

-721 SEKAVSIAK
+721 SEKAVSIPK

-777 ANEENINTV
+777 ANEGNINTV

-839 ADDGMVYNADSLTFN
+839 ADDGRVYNADSLTFN

-864 AKNFDTNGAGL
+864 AKNFDTNGAGT

-970 EKSAEEMVN
+970 EKSAEETVN

-1006 ENGKIDFRNGKI
+1006 ENGRIDFRNGKI

-1042 RESSKDYRLIRN
+1042 RESPKDYRLIRN

-1077 YGDRLTTNEDWNE
+1077 YGDRLTTNE

-1182 VITNGQKNN
+1182 VITNEQKNN

-1197 NVKYSINKGFAKE
+1197 SGDVKYSIKENVKNKVSGEIYDKVVVLDTNIFKGIPPRNWGKTFRNFISKHLIGKKFLTFDENGKEEIIEFAKPNE
-1210 YDNWDKK
+1210 RVTKNGANNSHKVIDKLSRK
-1217 STGFAF
+1217 SDRNSKLVIVHSDEVINISEKQHENAEHSHQWLDENGWEFRNAF
-1223 KVGTTSTVLHKLGVN
+1223 VMDKYGK
-1238 NKTIYWDATKI
+1238 IYSVTLNIAKSKDGR
-1249 KKIKEKHPEMTDSI
+1249 
-1263 IKQVPNILE
+1263 NILYDINKINE
-1272 NPIIVMESNTVSGR
+1272 VGY
-1286 LVLFGDVYDSKNN
+1286 GDVLSNAKGKRSSHIN
-1299 PVLVAL
+1299 PNFV
-1305 ELNPTEKGGKSLNI
+1305 T
-1319 IKIASAYGKD
+1319 
-1329 VDLQGFINKSKI
+1329 
-1341 LYVEPNKE
+1341 
-1349 RTHNWLSVNRLKL
+1349 
-1362 PLPST
+1362 
-1367 RFGFFNNSI
+1367 NSI
-1376 SQNSKNVNTKNDE
+1376 SQ
-1389 SSNDIKYSIGYTT
+1389 
-1402 DNNPVVVIN
+1402 
-1411 DDILKGVKKSD
+1411 
-1422 WVKTVKN
+1422 
-1429 TISDKFSNGIPIKG
+1429 
-1443 RFIKVN
+1443 
-1449 RITRNEYTNSKYSK
+1449 
-1463 NKKNYDTVIY
+1463 
-1473 KDKFKTANNLD
+1473 
-1484 EIIIASTNYVNED
+1484 
-1497 LKHTRKDSFKEFAR
+1497 
-1511 GDVLIR
+1511 
-1517 VGSNDYS
+1517 
-1524 AKVIVGFTKGNEMVL
+1524 
-1539 YDIINFVP
+1539 
-1547 EKLDIKKIDTQYRPT
+1547 
-1562 TENVESDRTSVSITN
+1562 
-1577 SISENRN
+1577 SEN

-1590 DESSNDIKYSMGGL
+1590 DESGNDIKYSMGGL

-1647 IDNSELEFKTD
+1647 IDDSELEFKTD
-1658 IEKNRAAAIE
+1658 IKKNRAAAIE

-1680 EKIVNDTA
+1680 EKIVNNTA

-1852 ENIMQNDFEKK
+1852 ENIMQNDFEEK

-1874 NDVVIMGKTP
+1874 DDVVIMGRTP
-1884 KILQDIGLN
+1884 KVLQDIGFN
-1893 SLPVAMTKNHI
+1893 SLPVAMTKKHI
-1904 YSVAVSEARAKS
+1904 YSVAVSEARAKN
-1916 EGRYKKNTNY
+1916 EGRYKQNTNY
-1926 HNLGFNTVKKIY
+1926 HDLGFNTVKQIY

-1945 MIIAHPDFTNK
+1945 MVIAHPDFTNK
-1956 ASRDSTHKVI
+1956 ESRDSTHKVI
-1966 VLVDLSVNNKQVIA
+1966 ALVDLSVNNKQVIA
-1980 PILVDYESIY
+1980 PIAVDFEGKYKDKHI
-1990 SKKRMDVNLV
+1990 DVNLV

-2036 SIIKRT
+2036 SIIKKT
-2042 GYQLPRRLNNL
+2042 GYQLPWRLNNL

-2098 GKGEP
+2098 GNGEP
-2103 LVVYHQTENDF
+2103 LVVYHQTGNDF
-2114 NVFDT
+2114 TVFDT
-2119 NKKGAGEFDSEMPT
+2119 KHTGAGEFDSEMPT
-2133 GIFMKPTNS
+2133 GIFMKPTS
-2142 NIGLSGN
+2142 DNIGLSGN

-2171 KFYEQNIDGY
+2171 RFYEQNIDGY

-2191 DSEYKQKYEQAE
+2191 DSEYKQKYENAE

-2298 DNIGTFDGRNSDIR
+2298 DNIGTFDGSNSDIR
-2312 YAVDDTINDWL
+2312 YAMDDTINDWL

-2355 TAKSGLAQGKNVKLA
+2355 TAKSGLAQGKNVKLD

-2433 LSGEYDKT
+2433 LSGEFDKT
-2441 LMREERE
+2441 LMCEERE
-2448 FLLDMLQGK
+2448 FVLDMLQGK

-2561 IQMAFECASEI
+2561 IQMAFECASKI

-2585 ADKKLIKEFE
+2585 ADKKLIKEIE

-2673 VYRNKIIEAQ
+2673 AYRNKIIEAQ

-2699 EGRNKT
+2699 ENREKT
-2705 EYLHKLGRMCD
+2705 LYLNKLGKMCD

-2766 KEVGESVAEL
+2766 KEVGERVDEL
-2776 AKEYNKMKPEPTP
+2776 AKEYNNMKPEPTP
-2789 STDLEKK
+2789 STDLEKNLEKK

-2802 NTFIDLESISYKEP
+2802 NTFIDIESISYKEP
-2816 VNKQLENLAEMLEGQ
+2816 VNKQLKNLAEMLEGQ

-2836 TSHELSAIYDTMQR
+2836 TSHELSAIYDTMKM

-2928 SIIYKMFSDLH
+2928 SIIYKLFSGLH
-2939 KGENHAIALQHK
+2939 EGENKAITIQQK

-2956 KEVTI
+2956 KEVTLKYEKEI
-2961 KYSDEVKKI
+2961 KGI

-2977 FDFRDVET
+2977 FDFSDVET

-3015 TEETYANEAGHYTV
+3015 TEETYANKEGHYTV

-3069 VLTEL
+3069 ILMEL

-3087 QEINEVSMAKYGM
+3087 QEINEVSMAKNGM

-3136 GFTKQRQWSATP
+3136 GFTKQRQWSDTP

-3166 EYCGLLIPIENL
+3166 EYCGLLIPIENF

-3199 GVTAEHY
+3199 GVSAEHY

-3227 TIQSNYMGM
+3227 TIQSNYIGM
-3236 KIMFN
+3236 KIAFN
-3241 MGSMIKQLSAF
+3241 FGSMIKQVSAF

-3268 LNLFRNK
+3268 MNLFRNK
-3275 VDFDLYNKYTS
+3275 VDVDLYDKYTS

-3296 TVVGELSREMSLVKK
+3296 TIIGELSKEMSLTSKGRGFLDIVS
-3311 WQDTFDFVGK
+3311 K
-3321 MDNRVVASL
+3321 MDNRVVTSL

-3337 VEQTTDLKKGTDAFY
+3337 VEQTTDLKRGTDAFY

-3402 IFDSFFEMKARMAD
+3402 IFDSFFEMKARIAD

-3501 LYDAVSSAIDIGKTY
+3501 LYSAVSSAIDIGKTY

-3543 KTLLDCLGIPGT
+3543 KTLIDCLGYPGT
-3555 NFARFGSSIYA
+3555 NSVRFGLSIYA

-3579 TDSKGNVNT
+3579 TDSKGNVVT

-3596 EDKKSGNDTRAEHYE
+3596 EDKKDGNSSRAEYYE
-3611 NMWKEILIE
+3611 SMWKEILMD
-3620 EKGKTESEA
+3620 KGKTESEA

-3684 RFIKS
+3684 RFIS
-3689 EAKLVSEI
+3689 AEAKLVSEI

-3827 SWENAKTALKKYQN
+3827 SWDNAKAALKKYQN

>member
-78 GAEKLFTVRNNIV
+78 GAEKLFSVRNNIV

-125 AAYVGDDE
+125 AQYVSSDE
-133 KRWLEEQAAQYATVD
+133 REWLEEQAEQYATAD

-210 YKISEQARITAIN
+210 YKISKQARITAIN

-244 KHAQYVSSDEREWLE
+244 KQAPYVSEEERQWLE
-259 KQAEQYATPEDYKK
+259 SQADEFATSEDYKK
-273 EADKASADYN
+273 EIEKAKAEHAYLYN
-283 YLNSIKADVQGN
+283 IYKEN
-295 GGVASNKLEDL
+295 
-306 ISESNRNYNK
+306 ESNGTTASKSDAKVEDSIISKLNEISK
-316 YKSSARKKEYEEK
+316 YESKLRKKEYEEK

-489 DIGNKTAGKVASFL
+489 DIGNETAGKVASFL

-527 GLQMVLLSSEAGTA
+527 GLQMVLLSTEAGTA
-541 AAKESYDNTG
+541 AAKDAYENTG
-551 SASKA
+551 KASNA
-556 LSTGIWAGIAEAF
+556 LMTGVAAGIAEAF

-576 KTKYFA
+576 NLKAFEA
-582 SVTPDSVK
+582 VSPNSLK
-590 SIFKNAGKQMFT
+590 SILKNAGKQMFT
-602 ELTEEGLTT
+602 EASEEGLTT

-624 MSSIALEYQG
+624 MSSIAHEYQG
-634 YIDEGYTKDEATA
+634 YIDEGYTKEEATA
-647 KCAGSFVK
+647 KCAENFGK

-682 GKINSNIDMKK
+682 GKINTNIDMKK

-702 MSGENFDINLL
+702 MSDENFDINLL
-713 LEQAKNSG
+713 LEQAKNS
-721 SEKAVSIAK
+721 SNEKAENIAK

-735 MSGNKNYKVNSVDVG
+735 MSKNENYKVDSVDVG

-777 ANEENINTV
+777 ANEENINTI

-839 ADDGMVYNADSLTFN
+839 ADDGRVYNADSLTFN

-875 LVQEYGDYVNF
+875 LLREYGDYVNF
-886 KGKESD
+886 KGKESN

-970 EKSAEEMVN
+970 EKSAEETVN

-1006 ENGKIDFRNGKI
+1006 ENGRIDFRNGKI
-1018 YIRASLDGNYI
+1018 YIRASLNGNYI

-1042 RESSKDYRLIRN
+1042 RESPKDYRLIRN

-1077 YGDRLTTNEDWNE
+1077 YGDRLTTNE

-1182 VITNGQKNN
+1182 VITNEQKNN
-1191 TDKGVE
+1191 TGKGVE
-1197 NVKYSINKGFAKE
+1197 NVKYSIDKGFAKE

-1217 STGFAF
+1217 SDKISFSVGF
-1223 KVGTTSTVLHKLGVN
+1223 TSSVLRKLGVD
-1238 NKTIYWDATKI
+1238 NKKITWDSSKIIKI
-1249 KKIKEKHPEMTDSI
+1249 KNKHPEMTDSI

-1272 NPIIVMESNTVSGR
+1272 NPIIVMESNTVNGR

-1305 ELNPTEKGGKSLNI
+1305 ELNPTDRGGKSLNV
-1319 IKIASAYGKD
+1319 IKVASAYGKEKN
-1329 VDLQGFINKSKI
+1329 LQNFINKSKI
-1341 LYVEPNKE
+1341 LYVEPNKK
-1349 RTHNWLSVNRLKL
+1349 RTHMWLKVNRLQL
-1362 PLPST
+1362 PLLSSST
-1367 RFGFFNNSI
+1367 YGFFNNSI
-1376 SQNSKNVNTKNDE
+1376 SQNSK
-1389 SSNDIKYSIGYTT
+1389 
-1402 DNNPVVVIN
+1402 
-1411 DDILKGVKKSD
+1411 
-1422 WVKTVKN
+1422 
-1429 TISDKFSNGIPIKG
+1429 
-1443 RFIKVN
+1443 
-1449 RITRNEYTNSKYSK
+1449 
-1463 NKKNYDTVIY
+1463 
-1473 KDKFKTANNLD
+1473 
-1484 EIIIASTNYVNED
+1484 
-1497 LKHTRKDSFKEFAR
+1497 
-1511 GDVLIR
+1511 
-1517 VGSNDYS
+1517 
-1524 AKVIVGFTKGNEMVL
+1524 
-1539 YDIINFVP
+1539 
-1547 EKLDIKKIDTQYRPT
+1547 
-1562 TENVESDRTSVSITN
+1562 
-1577 SISENRN
+1577 

-1658 IEKNRAAAIE
+1658 IKKNRAAAIE

-1680 EKIVNDTA
+1680 EKIVNNTA

-1726 QLKNVDV
+1726 QLKNLDV

-1759 IDEQKEAIIHEI
+1759 IEEQKEAIIHEI

-1813 RDVSARRDYNAEQRK
+1813 RDVSARRDYNEEQRK

-1841 ANSGDAGYSAD
+1841 ANSGDAGYLTDKDFTKYDNLETLDDKEIKVYNKRGWAYGLFNREDMKLLNEKFSELDKRLNGKTDNMLAD
-1852 ENIMQNDFEKK
+1852 GTRVVEI
-1863 VDQIEN
+1863 N
-1869 NTYNS
+1869 NKIVSIGGTYN
-1874 NDVVIMGKTP
+1874 DP
-1884 KILQDIGLN
+1884 E
-1893 SLPVAMTKNHI
+1893 I
-1904 YSVAVSEARAKS
+1904 YSVFEINAYHEYEAERIKDDIKYVQTGNGRNRYSFEELGKLIENYKGKENVRFYSSTDYSYIRGRTEKGARAIS
-1916 EGRYKKNTNY
+1916 TGDFSRY
-1926 HNLGFNTVKKIY
+1926 GY
-1938 NKISDPL
+1938 NK
-1945 MIIAHPDFTNK
+1945 
-1956 ASRDSTHKVI
+1956 
-1966 VLVDLSVNNKQVIA
+1966 
-1980 PILVDYESIY
+1980 E
-1990 SKKRMDVNLV
+1990 
-2000 ATYFNKNNINDLIKE
+2000 
-2015 AIALENNN
+2015 
-2023 QVGFYYLDKKRTQ
+2023 
-2036 SIIKRT
+2036 
-2042 GYQLPRRLNNL
+2042 
-2053 SSNII
+2053 SNI
-2058 IRKIDSNVNK
+2058 RGTSDAN
-2068 KINKITQSQ
+2068 
-2077 QFVRWFGDW
+2077 
-2086 QNKPK
+2086 
-2091 TASKVVD
+2091 A
-2098 GKGEP
+2098 KGE
-2103 LVVYHQTENDF
+2103 VSAVQ
-2114 NVFDT
+2114 
-2119 NKKGAGEFDSEMPT
+2119 
-2133 GIFMKPTNS
+2133 
-2142 NIGLSGN
+2142 
-2149 KQMALYANIRNPL
+2149 
-2162 TVNNRAELV
+2162 
-2171 KFYEQNIDGY
+2171 
-2181 KEARDYISSI
+2181 
-2191 DSEYKQKYEQAE
+2191 
-2203 AEEDA
+2203 
-2208 EYSKLWT
+2208 
-2215 AREQGKITEDEY
+2215 
-2227 QKAIE
+2227 
-2232 SNALDELEEEWHNKV
+2232 LDE
-2247 NEASKEAKSL
+2247 
-2257 IDDYFKTSKYDGVIV
+2257 DT
-2272 KNDAGSF
+2272 
-2279 GRTTKTYIA
+2279 
-2288 FSNTQVKSAT
+2288 
-2298 DNIGTFDGRNSDIR
+2298 SDIK
-2312 YAVDDTINDWL
+2312 YATDDTINDWL
-2323 DDESTPQGIDYEKAV
+2323 DDESTPQGIDFDKAV

-2355 TAKSGLAQGKNVKLA
+2355 TAKSGLAQGKNVKLD

-2433 LSGEYDKT
+2433 LSGEYDTT

-2448 FLLDMLQGK
+2448 FVLDMLQGK

-2554 ETPETAA
+2554 ENPETAA

-2572 INAKTEKLKADTK
+2572 INAKAEKLKADTK

-2633 NAKLSQEKKEEHRK
+2633 NAKLSKQM
-2647 RVEHSRELFSRLN
+2647 
-2660 KEKSKV
+2660 KSLSIYKLY
-2666 RVEKNKN
+2666 EDQKDKNTVLRGKN
-2673 VYRNKIIEAQ
+2673 AYRNKVIKAQ

-2699 EGRNKT
+2699 ENREKT
-2705 EYLHKLGRMCD
+2705 LYLNKLGKMCD

-2744 SCFTVKDAKNATPGY
+2744 SCFTVKNAKNATPGY
-2759 FGEWNRI
+2759 FGEWNRL
-2766 KEVGESVAEL
+2766 KEVGERVAEL
-2776 AKEYNKMKPEPTP
+2776 ESAYRELNKDKSANE
-2789 STDLEKK
+2789 EKSK
-2796 EKEKPQ
+2796 SS
-2802 NTFIDLESISYKEP
+2802 FIDIESIHYK
-2816 VNKQLENLAEMLEGQ
+2816 VGVMKQLENLKALVKGH

-2836 TSHELSAIYDTMQR
+2836 TSNELVAIYDTMQM
-2850 LDESLR
+2850 LDESLK
-2856 DAVQIIVDGRKQNFK
+2856 DAVQIIVDGRKQNFMA
-2871 ELANEAMQEV
+2871 LADEAMQEV

-2928 SIIYKMFSDLH
+2928 SIIYKLFSGLH
-2939 KGENHAIALQHK
+2939 GGENKAITIQQK

-2956 KEVTI
+2956 KEVTLKYEKEI
-2961 KYSDEVKKI
+2961 KGI

-2977 FDFRDVET
+2977 FDFRDAVT
-2985 GRRVPITKGVL
+2985 GKRVPITKGVL

-3015 TEETYANEAGHYTV
+3015 TEETYANKAGHYTV

-3034 LSNKKLKRTANE
+3034 LSNKNLKRTANE

-3069 VLTEL
+3069 ILMEL

-3107 YYPLKVDPNAGKYE
+3107 YYPLQVYRDAGKYE
-3121 KNLKTEFH
+3121 KNLETEFH

-3166 EYCGLLIPIENL
+3166 EYCGLLIPIENF

-3189 TLQSTIKERY
+3189 TLHSTIKERY
-3199 GVTAEHY
+3199 GVSAEHY

-3211 GDLQQRAD
+3211 GDLQNRAD
-3219 TIDNTFLD
+3219 TTDRTILD
-3227 TIQSNYMGM
+3227 KIQSNFMGM
-3236 KIMFN
+3236 KIAFN
-3241 MGSMIKQLSAF
+3241 FGSMIKQVSAF

-3268 LNLFRNK
+3268 MNLFRNK
-3275 VDFDLYNKYTS
+3275 VDVDLYDKYTS

-3296 TVVGELSREMSLVKK
+3296 TVIGELSKEMSLTNKGMGFLDIVS
-3311 WQDTFDFVGK
+3311 K
-3321 MDNRVVASL
+3321 MDNRVVTSL

-3366 QPNNMVTSKPQ
+3366 QPNNMITSKPQ
-3377 YLRNKNL
+3377 YLRNKAL
-3384 RRLSL
+3384 RLLSF

-3402 IFDSFFEMKARMAD
+3402 MLDSFLEMKARMND
-3416 DKINSTAESKAAKKA
+3416 YKNNSTVEAKKA
-3431 AVLKFVSCCS
+3431 RKEAILKFVSCCA
-3441 GAISANL
+3441 GAFCSHL
-3448 LLGALSVLSSVILYH
+3448 LLAALSLLSMAGLYH
-3463 HWDDLFDDEG
+3463 RWDDLFDDEG
-3473 NISGQ
+3473 NISAKNIGLSY
-3478 KIALN
+3478 IN
-3483 YLDEVL
+3483 EVL

-3501 LYDAVSSAIDIGKTY
+3501 LYDAVSSAIDKDKTF
-3516 YGLQAMS
+3516 YGLQVMS
-3523 VDSINDMVKDLI
+3523 VDSINDMIQNITSGKYWEFVKVLFDCVGVPLTNAARLITSAMAYSKDL
-3535 SGKALDAL
+3535 
-3543 KTLLDCLGIPGT
+3543 T
-3555 NFARFGSSIYA
+3555 N
-3566 YYNDVAKG
+3566 
-3574 SGRII
+3574 GRII
-3579 TDSKGNVNT
+3579 TDNKGNVNT

-3629 TSYIKNK
+3629 TDYIKSK

>member
-91 ENQIKS
+91 KNQIKS

-125 AAYVGDDE
+125 AQYVSSDE
-133 KRWLEEQAAQYATVD
+133 RKWLEKQAEQYATAEDYKKEADKAKADYNYYKILGEKVKNESVYYQYVSASKYAQQKQSDLQNSD
-148 DLKKKYNENNAEM
+148 DKIEKRMNE
-161 VYLSKAQDNLLNK
+161 AQDSERIAESK
-174 MKEVDE
+174 GKE
-180 GGIEYGKYANKYGK
+180 
-194 LQIQR
+194 
-199 DEIALEQKTLP
+199 
-210 YKISEQARITAIN
+210 
-223 ERNKY
+223 KY
-228 YSEKYKDT
+228 YEEKYKDT

-244 KHAQYVSSDEREWLE
+244 KHAPYVSEEERQWLE
-259 KQAEQYATPEDYKK
+259 SHADEFATSEDYKK
-273 EADKASADYN
+273 EIEKAKAEHA
-283 YLNSIKADVQGN
+283 YLYHIYKEN
-295 GGVASNKLEDL
+295 
-306 ISESNRNYNK
+306 ESNGTTASKSDRKIDDGIISKLNEISK
-316 YKSSARKKEYEEK
+316 YESKLRKKEYEEK
-329 TKDIIEGDARVR
+329 TKDILESDARVR

-435 VLDNVVGSVG
+435 VLDNAVGSVG
-445 DAFKYIGAGIAEDVT
+445 DAFKYIGAGIAENVT
-460 GEYQWIDT
+460 GEYQWINT
-468 NDTAAAR
+468 YDTAAAR

-489 DIGNKTAGKVASFL
+489 DIGNETAGKVASFL

-527 GLQMVLLSSEAGTA
+527 GLQMVLLSTEAGTA
-541 AAKESYDNTG
+541 AAKDAYENTG
-551 SASKA
+551 KASNA
-556 LSTGIWAGIAEAF
+556 LMTGVAAGIAEAF

-576 KTKYFA
+576 NLKAFEA
-582 SVTPDSVK
+582 VSPDSLK
-590 SIFKNAGKQMFT
+590 SVLKNAGKQMFT
-602 ELTEEGLTT
+602 EASEEGLTT
-611 IANTMTDCIINGN
+611 ITNTMTDCIINGN

-634 YIDEGYTKDEATA
+634 YIDEGYTKEEATA
-647 KCAGSFVK
+647 KCAENFGK

-667 GGVLGGTV
+667 GGVLGGSV

-682 GKINSNIDMKK
+682 GKINTNIDMKK

-702 MSGENFDINLL
+702 MSDENFDINLL

-839 ADDGMVYNADSLTFN
+839 ADDGRVYNADSLTFN

-864 AKNFDTNGAGL
+864 AKNFDTNGAGT

-900 TQLYEAGKMGARYN
+900 TQLYEAGKMGAHYN

-970 EKSAEEMVN
+970 EKSAEETVN

-1006 ENGKIDFRNGKI
+1006 ENGRIDFRNGKI

-1042 RESSKDYRLIRN
+1042 RESPKDYRLIRN

-1077 YGDRLTTNEDWNE
+1077 YGDRLTTNE

-1182 VITNGQKNN
+1182 VITNEQKNN
-1191 TDKGVE
+1191 TGKGVE
-1197 NVKYSINKGFAKE
+1197 SGDVKYSIKENVKNKVSGEIYDKVVVLDTNIFKGIPPRNWGKTFRNFISKHLIGKKFLTFDENGKEEIIEFAKPNE
-1210 YDNWDKK
+1210 RVTKNGANNSHKVIDKLSRK
-1217 STGFAF
+1217 SDRNSKLVIVHSDEVINISEKENENAEHSHQWLDENGWEFRNAF
-1223 KVGTTSTVLHKLGVN
+1223 VMDKYGK
-1238 NKTIYWDATKI
+1238 IYSVTLNIAKSKDGR
-1249 KKIKEKHPEMTDSI
+1249 
-1263 IKQVPNILE
+1263 NILYDINKINE
-1272 NPIIVMESNTVSGR
+1272 VGY
-1286 LVLFGDVYDSKNN
+1286 GDVLSNAKGKRSSHIN
-1299 PVLVAL
+1299 PNFV
-1305 ELNPTEKGGKSLNI
+1305 T
-1319 IKIASAYGKD
+1319 
-1329 VDLQGFINKSKI
+1329 
-1341 LYVEPNKE
+1341 
-1349 RTHNWLSVNRLKL
+1349 
-1362 PLPST
+1362 
-1367 RFGFFNNSI
+1367 NSI
-1376 SQNSKNVNTKNDE
+1376 SQSK
-1389 SSNDIKYSIGYTT
+1389 
-1402 DNNPVVVIN
+1402 
-1411 DDILKGVKKSD
+1411 
-1422 WVKTVKN
+1422 
-1429 TISDKFSNGIPIKG
+1429 
-1443 RFIKVN
+1443 
-1449 RITRNEYTNSKYSK
+1449 
-1463 NKKNYDTVIY
+1463 
-1473 KDKFKTANNLD
+1473 
-1484 EIIIASTNYVNED
+1484 
-1497 LKHTRKDSFKEFAR
+1497 
-1511 GDVLIR
+1511 
-1517 VGSNDYS
+1517 
-1524 AKVIVGFTKGNEMVL
+1524 
-1539 YDIINFVP
+1539 
-1547 EKLDIKKIDTQYRPT
+1547 
-1562 TENVESDRTSVSITN
+1562 
-1577 SISENRN
+1577 N

-1680 EKIVNDTA
+1680 EKIVNNTA

-1744 YSSNGNVIMLNPMHT
+1744 YSSNGNVIMLNPMQT

-1771 QHAIQGI
+1771 QHAIQEI

-1841 ANSGDAGYSAD
+1841 ANSGDAGYLIDDTKSSAEKYSED
-1852 ENIMQNDFEKK
+1852 DFENKVVYPNMDERQRAQILRNERIKLSSYDSKNALSPDDVASLENSVKRNAFKILRELGTKFNVYKNYTNENIELDFDYSKSGLKESIDKQGNITTNYTDFAKMLTVFDDVIRNAVPIEVHTDKYVGTKRENPDLKYDYVLLSAFTDDNYIVPVELHIKEYKDSYRINNKLYVSITLGKIKNEDNIITGSLLKNNNEVANSVPLSSEVSIPQLVSKVNEKLGNFYK
-1863 VDQIEN
+1863 
-1869 NTYNS
+1869 Y
-1874 NDVVIMGKTP
+1874 
-1884 KILQDIGLN
+1884 
-1893 SLPVAMTKNHI
+1893 LPDELL
-1904 YSVAVSEARAKS
+1904 SETQLK
-1916 EGRYKKNTNY
+1916 YKKIAAEKDRQRLSTMR
-1926 HNLGFNTVKKIY
+1926 
-1938 NKISDPL
+1938 NKTI
-1945 MIIAHPDFTNK
+1945 
-1956 ASRDSTHKVI
+1956 
-1966 VLVDLSVNNKQVIA
+1966 
-1980 PILVDYESIY
+1980 
-1990 SKKRMDVNLV
+1990 
-2000 ATYFNKNNINDLIKE
+2000 
-2015 AIALENNN
+2015 
-2023 QVGFYYLDKKRTQ
+2023 
-2036 SIIKRT
+2036 
-2042 GYQLPRRLNNL
+2042 
-2053 SSNII
+2053 
-2058 IRKIDSNVNK
+2058 
-2068 KINKITQSQ
+2068 
-2077 QFVRWFGDW
+2077 
-2086 QNKPK
+2086 
-2091 TASKVVD
+2091 
-2098 GKGEP
+2098 
-2103 LVVYHQTENDF
+2103 QTEN
-2114 NVFDT
+2114 
-2119 NKKGAGEFDSEMPT
+2119 K
-2133 GIFMKPTNS
+2133 
-2142 NIGLSGN
+2142 
-2149 KQMALYANIRNPL
+2149 
-2162 TVNNRAELV
+2162 
-2171 KFYEQNIDGY
+2171 
-2181 KEARDYISSI
+2181 
-2191 DSEYKQKYEQAE
+2191 
-2203 AEEDA
+2203 
-2208 EYSKLWT
+2208 
-2215 AREQGKITEDEY
+2215 
-2227 QKAIE
+2227 
-2232 SNALDELEEEWHNKV
+2232 
-2247 NEASKEAKSL
+2247 
-2257 IDDYFKTSKYDGVIV
+2257 
-2272 KNDAGSF
+2272 
-2279 GRTTKTYIA
+2279 
-2288 FSNTQVKSAT
+2288 
-2298 DNIGTFDGRNSDIR
+2298 SDIK
-2312 YAVDDTINDWL
+2312 YATDDTINDWL

-2355 TAKSGLAQGKNVKLA
+2355 TAKSGLAQGKNVKLD

-2418 DLFEELVNDCKGGIL
+2418 DLFEEFVNDCKGGIL

-2448 FLLDMLQGK
+2448 FVLNMLQGK

-2483 FGKTYVAV
+2483 FGKTYVVV

-2561 IQMAFECASEI
+2561 IQMAFECASKI

-2585 ADKKLIKEFE
+2585 ADKKLIKEIE

-2621 EAKERNIKLWKR
+2621 EAKERNTELWKR

-2673 VYRNKIIEAQ
+2673 AYRNKIIEAQ

-2699 EGRNKT
+2699 ENREKT
-2705 EYLHKLGRMCD
+2705 LYLNKLGKMCD
-2716 RLTKRLDGKAKNNE
+2716 RLTKRLGGKAKNNE

-2759 FGEWNRI
+2759 FGEWNRL
-2766 KEVGESVAEL
+2766 KEVGERVAEL
-2776 AKEYNKMKPEPTP
+2776 AKEYNNMEPEPTP

-2796 EKEKPQ
+2796 EEEKPQ
-2802 NTFIDLESISYKEP
+2802 NTFIDIESIHYKVDVME
-2816 VNKQLENLAEMLEGQ
+2816 QLKNLAEMLEGQ

-2836 TSHELSAIYDTMQR
+2836 TSHELSAIYDTMKM

-2856 DAVQIIVDGRKQNFK
+2856 DAVQIIVDGRKQNFMA
-2871 ELANEAMQEV
+2871 LANEAMQEV
-2881 KNNKA
+2881 KNNKSIT
-2886 RVDYSKMK
+2886 DYSKMR
-2894 NVLAAPAK
+2894 NVVAAPFK

-2907 FVATHLD
+2907 YITTHLD

-2939 KGENHAIALQHK
+2939 KGENHAIALQHE

-2985 GRRVPITKGVL
+2985 GRRVPITQGVL

-3015 TEETYANEAGHYTV
+3015 TDESYGNKAKHFTV
-3029 LPNLE
+3029 LPNFE
-3034 LSNKKLKRTANE
+3034 LDNMKLKRTAKEHPN
-3046 NSHKV
+3046 KV
-3051 RFNVESLKRIEK
+3051 RFTASDLQNIESYVEK
-3063 YVQNDK
+3063 NK
-3069 VLTEL
+3069 VLMEL
-3074 ATAISEVYNQTLK
+3074 ASAISEVYNQTLK

-3100 KIATVKD
+3100 KIATVKN
-3107 YYPLKVDPNAGKYE
+3107 YYPLQVYGDAGKYE
-3121 KNLKTEFH
+3121 KVLETESY

-3136 GFTKQRQWSATP
+3136 GFTKKREWSPTP

-3154 LRNFVKQVKSVS
+3154 LRKYVKQVKEVS
-3166 EYCGLLIPIENL
+3166 EYCGMVIPIENF
-3178 KKVYNYSDGSA
+3178 KKVYNYSDGTQ
-3189 TLQSTIKERY
+3189 TLHSTIKDRY

-3236 KIMFN
+3236 KIAFN
-3241 MGSMIKQLSAF
+3241 FGSMIKQVSAF

-3268 LNLFRNK
+3268 MNLFRNK
-3275 VDFDLYNKYTS
+3275 VDVDLYDKYTS

-3296 TVVGELSREMSLVKK
+3296 TVIGELSKEMSLTSKGMGFLDIVS
-3311 WQDTFDFVGK
+3311 K
-3321 MDNRVVASL
+3321 MDNRVVSSL

-3441 GAISANL
+3441 GAFCSHL
-3448 LLGALSVLSSVILYH
+3448 LNGFLSTLAFLLLYH
-3463 HWDDLFDDEG
+3463 HWDDVCDDEG
-3473 NISGQ
+3473 NISAKNIGFSY
-3478 KIALN
+3478 IN
-3483 YLDEVL
+3483 EVL

-3501 LYDAVSSAIDIGKTY
+3501 LYDAVSSAIDKDKTF
-3516 YGLQAMS
+3516 YGLQVMS
-3523 VDSINDMVKDLI
+3523 VDSINDMIQNITSGKYWEFVKVFFDCVGVPVTNAARLITSAMAYSKDL
-3535 SGKALDAL
+3535 
-3543 KTLLDCLGIPGT
+3543 T
-3555 NFARFGSSIYA
+3555 
-3566 YYNDVAKG
+3566 

-3579 TDSKGNVNT
+3579 TDNKGNVNT

-3611 NMWKEILIE
+3611 NMWKEILID
-3620 EKGKTESEA
+3620 KGKTESEA
-3629 TSYIKNK
+3629 TDYIKSK

>member
-113 DTPKTYE
+113 NTPKTYE

-133 KRWLEEQAAQYATVD
+133 KRWLEKQAEQYATAD
-148 DLKKKYNENNAEM
+148 DYKREAAKAKADYNYYKILGEKVKNDS
-161 VYLSKAQDNLLNK
+161 VYYQYVSAS
-174 MKEVDE
+174 
-180 GGIEYGKYANKYGK
+180 KYAQQKQSDLQNSADKIKDRKDEADNRIKAAESKGK
-194 LQIQR
+194 
-199 DEIALEQKTLP
+199 E
-210 YKISEQARITAIN
+210 
-223 ERNKY
+223 KY
-228 YSEKYKDT
+228 YEEKYKDT

-244 KHAQYVSSDEREWLE
+244 KHAPYVSEEERQWLE
-259 KQAEQYATPEDYKK
+259 SQADEFATSEDYKK
-273 EADKASADYN
+273 EIEKAKAEHAYLYN
-283 YLNSIKADVQGN
+283 IYKEN
-295 GGVASNKLEDL
+295 
-306 ISESNRNYNK
+306 ESNGTTASKSDAKVEDSIISKLNEISK
-316 YKSSARKKEYEEK
+316 YESKLRKKEYEEK
-329 TKDIIEGDARVR
+329 TKDIIDGDARVR

-435 VLDNVVGSVG
+435 VLDNAVGSVG
-445 DAFKYIGAGIAEDVT
+445 DAFKYIGAGIAENVT
-460 GEYQWIDT
+460 GEYQWINT
-468 NDTAAAR
+468 YDTAAAR

-489 DIGNKTAGKVASFL
+489 DIGNETAGKVASFL

-527 GLQMVLLSSEAGTA
+527 GLQMVLLSTEAGTA
-541 AAKESYDNTG
+541 AAKDAYENTG
-551 SASKA
+551 KASNA
-556 LSTGIWAGIAEAF
+556 LMTGVAAGIAEAF

-576 KTKYFA
+576 NLKAFEA
-582 SVTPDSVK
+582 VSPDSLK
-590 SIFKNAGKQMFT
+590 SVLKNAGKQMFT

-624 MSSIALEYQG
+624 MSSIAHEYQG
-634 YIDEGYTKDEATA
+634 YIDEGYTKEEATA
-647 KCAGSFVK
+647 KCAENFGK

-667 GGVLGGTV
+667 GGVLGGSV

-682 GKINSNIDMKK
+682 GKINTNIDMKK

-702 MSGENFDINLL
+702 MSDENFDINLL

-777 ANEENINTV
+777 ANEGNINTV

-839 ADDGMVYNADSLTFN
+839 ADDGRVYNADSLTFN

-864 AKNFDTNGAGL
+864 AKNFDTNGAGT

-970 EKSAEEMVN
+970 EKSAEETVN

-1006 ENGKIDFRNGKI
+1006 ENGRIDFRNGKI

-1042 RESSKDYRLIRN
+1042 RESPKDYRLIRN

-1077 YGDRLTTNEDWNE
+1077 YGDRLTTNE

-1182 VITNGQKNN
+1182 VITNEQKNN

-1197 NVKYSINKGFAKE
+1197 NVKYSIDKGFAKE

-1217 STGFAF
+1217 SDKISFS
-1223 KVGTTSTVLHKLGVN
+1223 VGSTSSVLRKLGVD
-1238 NKTIYWDATKI
+1238 NKKITWDSSKIIKI
-1249 KKIKEKHPEMTDSI
+1249 KNKHPEMTDSI

-1272 NPIIVMESNTVSGR
+1272 NPIIVMESNTVNGR

-1305 ELNPTEKGGKSLNI
+1305 ELNPTDRGGKSLNV
-1319 IKIASAYGKD
+1319 IKVASAYGKEKN
-1329 VDLQGFINKSKI
+1329 LQNFINKSKI
-1341 LYVEPNKE
+1341 LYVEPNKK
-1349 RTHNWLSVNRLKL
+1349 RTHMWLKVNRLQL
-1362 PLPST
+1362 PLLSSST
-1367 RFGFFNNSI
+1367 YGFFNNSI

-1389 SSNDIKYSIGYTT
+1389 SG
-1402 DNNPVVVIN
+1402 
-1411 DDILKGVKKSD
+1411 
-1422 WVKTVKN
+1422 
-1429 TISDKFSNGIPIKG
+1429 
-1443 RFIKVN
+1443 
-1449 RITRNEYTNSKYSK
+1449 
-1463 NKKNYDTVIY
+1463 
-1473 KDKFKTANNLD
+1473 
-1484 EIIIASTNYVNED
+1484 
-1497 LKHTRKDSFKEFAR
+1497 
-1511 GDVLIR
+1511 
-1517 VGSNDYS
+1517 
-1524 AKVIVGFTKGNEMVL
+1524 
-1539 YDIINFVP
+1539 
-1547 EKLDIKKIDTQYRPT
+1547 
-1562 TENVESDRTSVSITN
+1562 
-1577 SISENRN
+1577 
-1584 NVNTKN
+1584 
-1590 DESSNDIKYSMGGL
+1590 NDIKYSMGGL

-1647 IDNSELEFKTD
+1647 IDNSELKFKTD

-1680 EKIVNDTA
+1680 EKIVNNTA

-1828 NIRPDIDRKDVVF
+1828 SIRPDIDRKDVVF

-1852 ENIMQNDFEKK
+1852 ENIMQNDFEEK

-1874 NDVVIMGKTP
+1874 NDVVIMGRTP
-1884 KILQDIGLN
+1884 KVLQDIGFN

-1904 YSVAVSEARAKS
+1904 YSVAVSEARAKN
-1916 EGRYKKNTNY
+1916 EGRYKQNTNY
-1926 HNLGFNTVKKIY
+1926 HDLGFNTVKQIY

-1945 MIIAHPDFTNK
+1945 MVIAHPDFTNK
-1956 ASRDSTHKVI
+1956 ESRDSTHKVI
-1966 VLVDLSVNNKQVIA
+1966 ALVDLSVNNKQVIA
-1980 PILVDYESIY
+1980 PIVVDFESRY
-1990 SKKRMDVNLV
+1990 NKKIIDVNLV
-2000 ATYFNKNNINDLIKE
+2000 ATYFNKNNIHDLIKE

-2036 SIIKRT
+2036 SIIKQK
-2042 GYQLPRRLNNL
+2042 GYQLPSVLNNL

-2068 KINKITQSQ
+2068 KINKITQSK

-2086 QNKPK
+2086 QNSPK
-2091 TASKVVD
+2091 SASKVVD
-2098 GKGEP
+2098 GNGEP
-2103 LVVYHQTENDF
+2103 LVVYHQTGNDF
-2114 NVFDT
+2114 TVFDT
-2119 NKKGAGEFDSEMPT
+2119 KHTGAGEFDSEMPT
-2133 GIFMKPTNS
+2133 GIFMKPTS
-2142 NIGLSGN
+2142 DNIGVSGN

-2162 TVNNRAELV
+2162 IANSRKELV
-2171 KFYEQNIDGY
+2171 DFYIKNIDGY
-2181 KEARDYISSI
+2181 SDAKNEVKRI
-2191 DSEYKQKYEQAE
+2191 DSEYKQKFQDEMKRENQ
-2203 AEEDA
+2203 
-2208 EYSKLWT
+2208 EYQKLWV
-2215 AREQGKITEDEY
+2215 ARKNGEISEEEY
-2227 QKAIE
+2227 QKAV
-2232 SNALDELEEEWHNKV
+2232 SRDALDDLLEEWHNKV
-2247 NEASKEAKSL
+2247 NEASKKAKSL
-2257 IDDYFKTSKYDGVIV
+2257 IDDYFRNSNYDGVIV
-2272 KNDAGSF
+2272 NNDVGSF
-2279 GRTTKTYIA
+2279 GRSTKTYIA

-2323 DDESTPQGIDYEKAV
+2323 DDESTLQGIDFDKAV

-2355 TAKSGLAQGKNVKLA
+2355 TAKSGLAQGKNVKLD

-2418 DLFEELVNDCKGGIL
+2418 DLFEEFVNDCKGGIL
-2433 LSGEYDKT
+2433 LSGEYDTT

-2448 FLLDMLQGK
+2448 FVLDMLQGK

-2621 EAKERNIKLWKR
+2621 EAKERNTELWKR

-2666 RVEKNKN
+2666 RAEKNKN
-2673 VYRNKIIEAQ
+2673 AYRNKIIEAQ

-2699 EGRNKT
+2699 ENREKT
-2705 EYLHKLGRMCD
+2705 LYLNKLGKMCD

-2766 KEVGESVAEL
+2766 KEVGERVDEL
-2776 AKEYNKMKPEPTP
+2776 AKEYNNMKPEPTP
-2789 STDLEKK
+2789 STDLEKNLEKK

-2802 NTFIDLESISYKEP
+2802 NTFIDIESISYKEP
-2816 VNKQLENLAEMLEGQ
+2816 VNKQLKNLAEMLEGQ

-2836 TSHELSAIYDTMQR
+2836 TSHELSAIYDTMKM

-2928 SIIYKMFSDLH
+2928 SIIYKLFSGLH
-2939 KGENHAIALQHK
+2939 EGENKAITIQQK

-2956 KEVTI
+2956 KEVTLKYEKEI
-2961 KYSDEVKKI
+2961 KGI

-3015 TEETYANEAGHYTV
+3015 TEETYANKEGHYTV

-3069 VLTEL
+3069 ILMEL

-3087 QEINEVSMAKYGM
+3087 QEINEVSMAKNGM

-3136 GFTKQRQWSATP
+3136 GFTKQRQWSDTP

-3166 EYCGLLIPIENL
+3166 EYCGLLIPIENF

-3199 GVTAEHY
+3199 GVSAEHY
-3206 IDKLI
+3206 IEKLI

-3236 KIMFN
+3236 KIAFN
-3241 MGSMIKQLSAF
+3241 FGSMIKQVSAF

-3296 TVVGELSREMSLVKK
+3296 TVIGELSKEMSLTNKGMGFLDIVS
-3311 WQDTFDFVGK
+3311 K
-3321 MDNRVVASL
+3321 MDNRVVSSL

-3377 YLRNKNL
+3377 YMRNKNL

-3448 LLGALSVLSSVILYH
+3448 LLGALSLLSSICLYH
-3463 HWDDLFDDEG
+3463 RWDDLFDDEG

-3501 LYDAVSSAIDIGKTY
+3501 LYSAVSSAIDIGKTY

-3543 KTLLDCLGIPGT
+3543 KTLLDCVGVPLT
-3555 NFARFGSSIYA
+3555 NAARLITSAMA
-3566 YYNDVAKG
+3566 YSKDLTN
-3574 SGRII
+3574 GRII
-3579 TDSKGNVNT
+3579 TDNKGNVNT

-3629 TSYIKNK
+3629 TDYIKSK

-3668 VIDCGF
+3668 VIDYGF

-3778 GGKTKKEIKSAMRST
+3778 GGKTKQEIKSAMRST

>member
-113 DTPKTYE
+113 NTPKTYE

-133 KRWLEEQAAQYATVD
+133 KRWLEKQAEQYATAD
-148 DLKKKYNENNAEM
+148 DYKREAAKAKADYNYYKILGEKVKNDS
-161 VYLSKAQDNLLNK
+161 VYYQYVSAS
-174 MKEVDE
+174 
-180 GGIEYGKYANKYGK
+180 KYAQQKQSDLQNSADKIKDRKDEADNRIKAAESKGK
-194 LQIQR
+194 
-199 DEIALEQKTLP
+199 E
-210 YKISEQARITAIN
+210 
-223 ERNKY
+223 KY
-228 YSEKYKDT
+228 YEEKYKDT

-244 KHAQYVSSDEREWLE
+244 KHAPYVSEEERQWLE
-259 KQAEQYATPEDYKK
+259 SQADEFATSEDYKK
-273 EADKASADYN
+273 EIEKAKAEHAYLYN
-283 YLNSIKADVQGN
+283 IYKEN
-295 GGVASNKLEDL
+295 
-306 ISESNRNYNK
+306 ESNGTTASKSDAKVEDSIISKLNEISK
-316 YKSSARKKEYEEK
+316 YESKLRKKEYEEK
-329 TKDIIEGDARVR
+329 TKDIIDGDARVR

-435 VLDNVVGSVG
+435 VLDNAVGSVG
-445 DAFKYIGAGIAEDVT
+445 DAFKYIGAGIAENVT
-460 GEYQWIDT
+460 GEYQWINT
-468 NDTAAAR
+468 YDTAAAR

-489 DIGNKTAGKVASFL
+489 DIGNETAGKVASFL

-527 GLQMVLLSSEAGTA
+527 GLQMVLLSTEAGTA
-541 AAKESYDNTG
+541 AAKDAYENTG
-551 SASKA
+551 KASNA
-556 LSTGIWAGIAEAF
+556 LMTGVAAGIAEAF

-576 KTKYFA
+576 NLKAFEA
-582 SVTPDSVK
+582 VSPDSLK
-590 SIFKNAGKQMFT
+590 SVLKNAGKQMFT

-624 MSSIALEYQG
+624 MSSIAHEYQG
-634 YIDEGYTKDEATA
+634 YIDEGYTKEEATA
-647 KCAGSFVK
+647 KCAENFGK

-702 MSGENFDINLL
+702 MSDENFDINLL

-767 NTDVKNDGVT
+767 NTDVKNDGVA
-777 ANEENINTV
+777 ANEGNINTV

-839 ADDGMVYNADSLTFN
+839 ADDGRVYNADSLTFN

-864 AKNFDTNGAGL
+864 AKNFDTNGAGT

-970 EKSAEEMVN
+970 EKSAEETVN

-1006 ENGKIDFRNGKI
+1006 ENGRIDFRNGKI

-1042 RESSKDYRLIRN
+1042 RESPKDYRLIRN

-1077 YGDRLTTNEDWNE
+1077 YGDRLTTNE

-1182 VITNGQKNN
+1182 VITNEQKNN

-1197 NVKYSINKGFAKE
+1197 NVKYSIDKGFAKE

-1217 STGFAF
+1217 SDKISFS
-1223 KVGTTSTVLHKLGVN
+1223 VGSTSSVLRKLGVD
-1238 NKTIYWDATKI
+1238 NKKITWDSSKIIKI
-1249 KKIKEKHPEMTDSI
+1249 KNKHPEMTDSI

-1272 NPIIVMESNTVSGR
+1272 NPIIVMESNTVNGR

-1305 ELNPTEKGGKSLNI
+1305 ELNPTDRGGKSLNV
-1319 IKIASAYGKD
+1319 IKVASAYGKEKN
-1329 VDLQGFINKSKI
+1329 LQNFINKSKI
-1341 LYVEPNKE
+1341 LYVEPNKK
-1349 RTHNWLSVNRLKL
+1349 RTHMWLKVNRLQL
-1362 PLPST
+1362 PLLSSST
-1367 RFGFFNNSI
+1367 YGFFNNSI

-1389 SSNDIKYSIGYTT
+1389 SG
-1402 DNNPVVVIN
+1402 
-1411 DDILKGVKKSD
+1411 
-1422 WVKTVKN
+1422 
-1429 TISDKFSNGIPIKG
+1429 
-1443 RFIKVN
+1443 
-1449 RITRNEYTNSKYSK
+1449 
-1463 NKKNYDTVIY
+1463 
-1473 KDKFKTANNLD
+1473 
-1484 EIIIASTNYVNED
+1484 
-1497 LKHTRKDSFKEFAR
+1497 
-1511 GDVLIR
+1511 
-1517 VGSNDYS
+1517 
-1524 AKVIVGFTKGNEMVL
+1524 
-1539 YDIINFVP
+1539 
-1547 EKLDIKKIDTQYRPT
+1547 
-1562 TENVESDRTSVSITN
+1562 
-1577 SISENRN
+1577 
-1584 NVNTKN
+1584 
-1590 DESSNDIKYSMGGL
+1590 NDIKYSMGGL

-1647 IDNSELEFKTD
+1647 IDNSELKFKTD

-1680 EKIVNDTA
+1680 EKIVNNTA

-1828 NIRPDIDRKDVVF
+1828 SIRPDIDRKDVVF

-1852 ENIMQNDFEKK
+1852 ENIMQNDFEEK

-1874 NDVVIMGKTP
+1874 NDVVIMGRTP
-1884 KILQDIGLN
+1884 KVLQDIGFN

-1904 YSVAVSEARAKS
+1904 YSVAVSEARAKN
-1916 EGRYKKNTNY
+1916 EGRYKQNTNY
-1926 HNLGFNTVKKIY
+1926 HDLGFNTVKQIY

-1945 MIIAHPDFTNK
+1945 MVIAHPDFTNK
-1956 ASRDSTHKVI
+1956 ESRDSTHKVI
-1966 VLVDLSVNNKQVIA
+1966 ALVDLSVNNKQVIA
-1980 PILVDYESIY
+1980 PIVVDFESRY
-1990 SKKRMDVNLV
+1990 NKKIIDVNLV
-2000 ATYFNKNNINDLIKE
+2000 ATYFNKNNIHDLIKE

-2036 SIIKRT
+2036 SIIKQK
-2042 GYQLPRRLNNL
+2042 GYQLPSVLNNL

-2068 KINKITQSQ
+2068 KINKITQSK

-2086 QNKPK
+2086 QNSPK
-2091 TASKVVD
+2091 SASKVVD
-2098 GKGEP
+2098 GNGEP
-2103 LVVYHQTENDF
+2103 LVVYHQTGNDF
-2114 NVFDT
+2114 TVFDT
-2119 NKKGAGEFDSEMPT
+2119 KHTGAGEFDSEMPT
-2133 GIFMKPTNS
+2133 GIFMKPTS
-2142 NIGLSGN
+2142 DNIGVSGN

-2162 TVNNRAELV
+2162 IANSRKELV
-2171 KFYEQNIDGY
+2171 DFYIKNIDGY
-2181 KEARDYISSI
+2181 SDAKNEVKRI
-2191 DSEYKQKYEQAE
+2191 DSEYKQKFQDEMKRENQ
-2203 AEEDA
+2203 
-2208 EYSKLWT
+2208 EYQKLWV
-2215 AREQGKITEDEY
+2215 ARKNGEISEEEY
-2227 QKAIE
+2227 QKAV
-2232 SNALDELEEEWHNKV
+2232 SRDALDDLLEEWHNKV
-2247 NEASKEAKSL
+2247 NEASKKAKSL
-2257 IDDYFKTSKYDGVIV
+2257 IDDYFRNSNYDGVIV
-2272 KNDAGSF
+2272 NNDVGSF
-2279 GRTTKTYIA
+2279 GRSTKTYIA

-2323 DDESTPQGIDYEKAV
+2323 DDESTLQGIDFDKAV

-2355 TAKSGLAQGKNVKLA
+2355 TAKSGLAQGKNVKLD

-2418 DLFEELVNDCKGGIL
+2418 DLFEEFVNDCKGGIL
-2433 LSGEYDKT
+2433 LSGEYDTT

-2448 FLLDMLQGK
+2448 FVLDMLQGK

-2621 EAKERNIKLWKR
+2621 EAKERNTELWKR

-2666 RVEKNKN
+2666 RAEKNKN
-2673 VYRNKIIEAQ
+2673 AYRNKIIEAQ

-2699 EGRNKT
+2699 ENREKT
-2705 EYLHKLGRMCD
+2705 LYLNKLGKMCD

-2766 KEVGESVAEL
+2766 KEVGERVDEL
-2776 AKEYNKMKPEPTP
+2776 AKEYNNMKPEPTP
-2789 STDLEKK
+2789 STDLEKNLEKK

-2802 NTFIDLESISYKEP
+2802 NTFIDIESISYKEP
-2816 VNKQLENLAEMLEGQ
+2816 VNKQLKNLAEMLEGQ

-2836 TSHELSAIYDTMQR
+2836 TSHELSAIYDTMKM

-2928 SIIYKMFSDLH
+2928 SIIYKLFSGLH
-2939 KGENHAIALQHK
+2939 EGENKAITIQQK

-2956 KEVTI
+2956 KEVTLKYEKEI
-2961 KYSDEVKKI
+2961 KGI

-3015 TEETYANEAGHYTV
+3015 TEETYANKEGHYTV

-3069 VLTEL
+3069 ILMEL

-3087 QEINEVSMAKYGM
+3087 QEINEVSMAKNGM

-3136 GFTKQRQWSATP
+3136 GFTKQRQWSDTP

-3166 EYCGLLIPIENL
+3166 EYCGLLIPIENF

-3199 GVTAEHY
+3199 GVSAEHY
-3206 IDKLI
+3206 IEKLI

-3236 KIMFN
+3236 KIAFN
-3241 MGSMIKQLSAF
+3241 FGSMIKQVSAF

-3296 TVVGELSREMSLVKK
+3296 TVIGELSKEMSLTNKGMGFLDIVS
-3311 WQDTFDFVGK
+3311 K
-3321 MDNRVVASL
+3321 MDNRVVSSL

-3377 YLRNKNL
+3377 YMRNKNL

-3448 LLGALSVLSSVILYH
+3448 LLGALSLLSSICLYH
-3463 HWDDLFDDEG
+3463 RWDDLFDDEG

-3501 LYDAVSSAIDIGKTY
+3501 LYSAVSSAIDIGKTY

-3543 KTLLDCLGIPGT
+3543 KTLLDCVGVPLT
-3555 NFARFGSSIYA
+3555 NAARLITSAMA
-3566 YYNDVAKG
+3566 YSKDLTN
-3574 SGRII
+3574 GRII
-3579 TDSKGNVNT
+3579 TDNKGNVNT

-3629 TSYIKNK
+3629 TDYIKSK

-3668 VIDCGF
+3668 VIDYGF

-3778 GGKTKKEIKSAMRST
+3778 GGKTKQEIKSAMRST

>member
-91 ENQIKS
+91 ENQIES

-133 KRWLEEQAAQYATVD
+133 KRWLEEQAEQYATAD
-148 DLKKKYNENNAEM
+148 DYKREAAKAKADYNYYKILGEKVKNDS
-161 VYLSKAQDNLLNK
+161 VYYQYVSAS
-174 MKEVDE
+174 
-180 GGIEYGKYANKYGK
+180 KYAQQKQSDLQNSADKIKDRKDEADNRIKAAESKGK
-194 LQIQR
+194 
-199 DEIALEQKTLP
+199 E
-210 YKISEQARITAIN
+210 
-223 ERNKY
+223 KY
-228 YSEKYKDT
+228 YEEKYKDT

-244 KHAQYVSSDEREWLE
+244 KHAPYVSEEERQWLE
-259 KQAEQYATPEDYKK
+259 SQADEFATSEDYKK
-273 EADKASADYN
+273 EIEKAKAEHAYLYN
-283 YLNSIKADVQGN
+283 IYKEN
-295 GGVASNKLEDL
+295 
-306 ISESNRNYNK
+306 ESNGTTVSKSDAKVEDSIISKLNEISK
-316 YKSSARKKEYEEK
+316 YESKLRKKEYEEK

-435 VLDNVVGSVG
+435 VLDNAVGSVG
-445 DAFKYIGAGIAEDVT
+445 DAFKYIGAGIAEEVT
-460 GEYQWIDT
+460 GEYQWINT
-468 NDTAAAR
+468 YDTAAAR

-489 DIGNKTAGKVASFL
+489 DIGNETAGKVASFL

-527 GLQMVLLSSEAGTA
+527 GLQMVLLSTEAGTA
-541 AAKESYDNTG
+541 AAKDAYENTG
-551 SASKA
+551 KASNA
-556 LSTGIWAGIAEAF
+556 LMTGVAAGIAEAF

-576 KTKYFA
+576 NLKAFEA
-582 SVTPDSVK
+582 VSPDSLK
-590 SIFKNAGKQMFT
+590 SVLKNAGKQMFT
-602 ELTEEGLTT
+602 EASEEGLTT

-647 KCAGSFVK
+647 KCAENFGK

-667 GGVLGGTV
+667 GGVLGGGV
-675 SGISYAK
+675 SAVSYAK

-702 MSGENFDINLL
+702 MSDENFDINLL

-777 ANEENINTV
+777 ANEGNINTV

-839 ADDGMVYNADSLTFN
+839 ADDGRVYNADSLTFN

-864 AKNFDTNGAGL
+864 AKNFDTNGAGT

-970 EKSAEEMVN
+970 EKSAEETVN

-1006 ENGKIDFRNGKI
+1006 ENGRIDFRNGKI

-1077 YGDRLTTNEDWNE
+1077 YGDRLTTNE

-1169 SNAADNIKAKSEE
+1169 SDAADNIKAKSEE
-1182 VITNGQKNN
+1182 VITNEQKNN
-1191 TDKGVE
+1191 TGKGVE
-1197 NVKYSINKGFAKE
+1197 SGDVKYSIKENVKNKVSGEIYDKVVVLDTNIFKGIPPRNWGKTFRNFISKHLIGKKFLTFDENGKEEIIEFAKPNE
-1210 YDNWDKK
+1210 RVTKNGANNSHKVIDKLSRK
-1217 STGFAF
+1217 SDRNSKLVIVHSDEVINISEKQHENAEHSHQWLDENGWEFRNAF
-1223 KVGTTSTVLHKLGVN
+1223 VMDKYGK
-1238 NKTIYWDATKI
+1238 IYSVTLNIAKSKDGR
-1249 KKIKEKHPEMTDSI
+1249 
-1263 IKQVPNILE
+1263 NILYDINKINE
-1272 NPIIVMESNTVSGR
+1272 VGY
-1286 LVLFGDVYDSKNN
+1286 GDVLSNAKGKRSSHIN
-1299 PVLVAL
+1299 PNFV
-1305 ELNPTEKGGKSLNI
+1305 T
-1319 IKIASAYGKD
+1319 
-1329 VDLQGFINKSKI
+1329 
-1341 LYVEPNKE
+1341 
-1349 RTHNWLSVNRLKL
+1349 
-1362 PLPST
+1362 
-1367 RFGFFNNSI
+1367 NSI
-1376 SQNSKNVNTKNDE
+1376 SQ
-1389 SSNDIKYSIGYTT
+1389 
-1402 DNNPVVVIN
+1402 
-1411 DDILKGVKKSD
+1411 
-1422 WVKTVKN
+1422 
-1429 TISDKFSNGIPIKG
+1429 
-1443 RFIKVN
+1443 
-1449 RITRNEYTNSKYSK
+1449 
-1463 NKKNYDTVIY
+1463 
-1473 KDKFKTANNLD
+1473 
-1484 EIIIASTNYVNED
+1484 
-1497 LKHTRKDSFKEFAR
+1497 
-1511 GDVLIR
+1511 
-1517 VGSNDYS
+1517 
-1524 AKVIVGFTKGNEMVL
+1524 
-1539 YDIINFVP
+1539 
-1547 EKLDIKKIDTQYRPT
+1547 
-1562 TENVESDRTSVSITN
+1562 
-1577 SISENRN
+1577 SEN

-1702 MIEYRKGVKL
+1702 MIEYKKGVKL

-1841 ANSGDAGYSAD
+1841 ANSGDAGYLIDDTKSSAEKYSED
-1852 ENIMQNDFEKK
+1852 DFENKVVYPNMDERQRAQILRNERIKLSSYDSKNALSPDDVASLENSVKRNAFKILRELGTKFKVYKNYTNENIELDFDYSKSGLKESIDKQGNITTNYTDFAKMLTVFDDVIRNAVPIEVHTDKYVGTKRENPDLKYDYVLLSAFTDDNYIVPVELHIKEYKESYRINNKLYVSITLGKIKNEDNIITGSLLKNNNEVANSVPLSSEVSIPQLVSKVNEKLGNFYK
-1863 VDQIEN
+1863 
-1869 NTYNS
+1869 Y
-1874 NDVVIMGKTP
+1874 
-1884 KILQDIGLN
+1884 
-1893 SLPVAMTKNHI
+1893 LPDELL
-1904 YSVAVSEARAKS
+1904 SETQLK
-1916 EGRYKKNTNY
+1916 YKKIAAEKDRQRLSTMR
-1926 HNLGFNTVKKIY
+1926 
-1938 NKISDPL
+1938 NKTI
-1945 MIIAHPDFTNK
+1945 
-1956 ASRDSTHKVI
+1956 
-1966 VLVDLSVNNKQVIA
+1966 
-1980 PILVDYESIY
+1980 
-1990 SKKRMDVNLV
+1990 
-2000 ATYFNKNNINDLIKE
+2000 
-2015 AIALENNN
+2015 
-2023 QVGFYYLDKKRTQ
+2023 
-2036 SIIKRT
+2036 
-2042 GYQLPRRLNNL
+2042 
-2053 SSNII
+2053 
-2058 IRKIDSNVNK
+2058 
-2068 KINKITQSQ
+2068 
-2077 QFVRWFGDW
+2077 
-2086 QNKPK
+2086 
-2091 TASKVVD
+2091 
-2098 GKGEP
+2098 
-2103 LVVYHQTENDF
+2103 QTEN
-2114 NVFDT
+2114 
-2119 NKKGAGEFDSEMPT
+2119 K
-2133 GIFMKPTNS
+2133 
-2142 NIGLSGN
+2142 
-2149 KQMALYANIRNPL
+2149 
-2162 TVNNRAELV
+2162 
-2171 KFYEQNIDGY
+2171 
-2181 KEARDYISSI
+2181 
-2191 DSEYKQKYEQAE
+2191 
-2203 AEEDA
+2203 
-2208 EYSKLWT
+2208 
-2215 AREQGKITEDEY
+2215 
-2227 QKAIE
+2227 
-2232 SNALDELEEEWHNKV
+2232 
-2247 NEASKEAKSL
+2247 
-2257 IDDYFKTSKYDGVIV
+2257 
-2272 KNDAGSF
+2272 
-2279 GRTTKTYIA
+2279 
-2288 FSNTQVKSAT
+2288 
-2298 DNIGTFDGRNSDIR
+2298 SDIK
-2312 YAVDDTINDWL
+2312 YATDDTINDWL
-2323 DDESTPQGIDYEKAV
+2323 DDESTPQGIDFDKAV

-2355 TAKSGLAQGKNVKLA
+2355 TAKSGLAQGKNVKLD

-2433 LSGEYDKT
+2433 LSGEFDKT

-2448 FLLDMLQGK
+2448 FVLDMLQGK
-2457 VLLIKPRDVQQ
+2457 TLLIKPRDVQQ

-2483 FGKTYVAV
+2483 FGKTNVTV
-2491 KNKES
+2491 KSKES

-2561 IQMAFECASEI
+2561 IQMAFECASKI

-2633 NAKLSQEKKEEHRK
+2633 NAKLSKQM
-2647 RVEHSRELFSRLN
+2647 
-2660 KEKSKV
+2660 KSLSIYKLYEDQKHKNTV
-2666 RVEKNKN
+2666 LREKNADS
-2673 VYRNKIIEAQ
+2673 NKIIEAQ

-2699 EGRNKT
+2699 ENRKKT
-2705 EYLHKLGRMCD
+2705 LYLNKLGKMCD

-2744 SCFTVKDAKNATPGY
+2744 SCFTIKDAKNATPRY
-2759 FGEWNRI
+2759 FGEWNRL
-2766 KEVGESVAEL
+2766 KEVGERVAEL
-2776 AKEYNKMKPEPTP
+2776 ESAYRELNKDKSANE
-2789 STDLEKK
+2789 EKSK
-2796 EKEKPQ
+2796 SS
-2802 NTFIDLESISYKEP
+2802 FIDIESIHYK
-2816 VNKQLENLAEMLEGQ
+2816 VGVMKQLENLKALVKGH

-2836 TSHELSAIYDTMQR
+2836 TSNELVAIYDTMQM
-2850 LDESLR
+2850 LDESLK
-2856 DAVQIIVDGRKQNFK
+2856 DAVQIIVDGRKQNFMA
-2871 ELANEAMQEV
+2871 LANEAMQEV

-2928 SIIYKMFSDLH
+2928 SIIYKLFSGLH
-2939 KGENHAIALQHK
+2939 EGENKAITIQQK

-2956 KEVTI
+2956 KEVTLRYEKEI
-2961 KYSDEVKKI
+2961 KGI

-2977 FDFRDVET
+2977 FDFRDAVT
-2985 GRRVPITKGVL
+2985 GKRVPITKGVL

-3015 TEETYANEAGHYTV
+3015 TEETYANKAGHYTV

-3034 LSNKKLKRTANE
+3034 LSNKNLKRTANE

-3069 VLTEL
+3069 VLMEL

-3107 YYPLKVDPNAGKYE
+3107 YYPLQVYRDAGKYE
-3121 KNLKTEFH
+3121 KNLETEFH

-3166 EYCGLLIPIENL
+3166 EYCGLLIPIENF

-3189 TLQSTIKERY
+3189 TLHSTIKERY
-3199 GVTAEHY
+3199 GVSAEHY

-3211 GDLQQRAD
+3211 GDLQNRAD
-3219 TIDNTFLD
+3219 TTDRTILD
-3227 TIQSNYMGM
+3227 KIQSNFMGM
-3236 KIMFN
+3236 KIAFN
-3241 MGSMIKQLSAF
+3241 FGSMIKQVSAF

-3268 LNLFRNK
+3268 MNLFRNK

-3296 TVVGELSREMSLVKK
+3296 TVIGELSKEMSLTNKGMGLLDIVS
-3311 WQDTFDFVGK
+3311 K
-3321 MDNRVVASL
+3321 MDNRVVTSL

-3352 REVARQFEKCIDET
+3352 REVARQFEKCIDES
-3366 QPNNMVTSKPQ
+3366 QPNNMITSKPQ
-3377 YLRNKNL
+3377 YLRNKAL
-3384 RRLSL
+3384 RLLSL

-3402 IFDSFFEMKARMAD
+3402 MLDSFLEMKARMND
-3416 DKINSTAESKAAKKA
+3416 YKNNSTVEAKKA
-3431 AVLKFVSCCS
+3431 RKEAILKFVSCCA
-3441 GAISANL
+3441 GAFCSNL
-3448 LLGALSVLSSVILYH
+3448 LLGALSLLSSICLYH
-3463 HWDDLFDDEG
+3463 RWDDLFDDEG
-3473 NISGQ
+3473 NISAKNIGFSY
-3478 KIALN
+3478 IN
-3483 YLDEVL
+3483 EVL

-3501 LYDAVSSAIDIGKTY
+3501 LYDAVSSAIDKDKTF
-3516 YGLQAMS
+3516 YGLQVMS
-3523 VDSINDMVKDLI
+3523 VDSINDMIQNITSGKYWEFLKVFADCVGVPWTNISRLRISGMAYLKDL
-3535 SGKALDAL
+3535 
-3543 KTLLDCLGIPGT
+3543 T
-3555 NFARFGSSIYA
+3555 N
-3566 YYNDVAKG
+3566 
-3574 SGRII
+3574 GRII
-3579 TDSKGNVNT
+3579 TDNKGNVNT

>member
-78 GAEKLFTVRNNIV
+78 GAEKLFSVRNNIV

-125 AAYVGDDE
+125 AQYVSSDE
-133 KRWLEEQAAQYATVD
+133 REWLEEQAEQYATAD

-210 YKISEQARITAIN
+210 YKISKQARITAIN

-244 KHAQYVSSDEREWLE
+244 KQAPYVSEEERQWLE
-259 KQAEQYATPEDYKK
+259 SQADEFATSEDYKK
-273 EADKASADYN
+273 EIEKAKAEHAYLYN
-283 YLNSIKADVQGN
+283 IYKEN
-295 GGVASNKLEDL
+295 
-306 ISESNRNYNK
+306 ESNGTTASKSDAKVEDSIISKLNEISK
-316 YKSSARKKEYEEK
+316 YESKLRKKEYEEK

-489 DIGNKTAGKVASFL
+489 DIGNETAGKVASFL

-527 GLQMVLLSSEAGTA
+527 GLQMVLLSTEAGTA
-541 AAKESYDNTG
+541 AAKDAYENTG
-551 SASKA
+551 KASNA
-556 LSTGIWAGIAEAF
+556 LMTGVAAGIAEAF

-576 KTKYFA
+576 NLKAFEA
-582 SVTPDSVK
+582 VSPNSLK
-590 SIFKNAGKQMFT
+590 SILKNAGKQMFT
-602 ELTEEGLTT
+602 EASEEGLTT

-624 MSSIALEYQG
+624 MSSIAHEYQG
-634 YIDEGYTKDEATA
+634 YIDEGYTKEEATA
-647 KCAGSFVK
+647 KCAENFGK

-682 GKINSNIDMKK
+682 GKINTNIDMKK

-702 MSGENFDINLL
+702 MSDENFDINLL
-713 LEQAKNSG
+713 LEQAKNS
-721 SEKAVSIAK
+721 SNEKAENIAK

-735 MSGNKNYKVNSVDVG
+735 MSKNENYKVDSVDVG

-777 ANEENINTV
+777 ANEENINTI

-839 ADDGMVYNADSLTFN
+839 ADDGRVYNADSLTFN

-875 LVQEYGDYVNF
+875 LLREYGDYVNF
-886 KGKESD
+886 KGKESN

-970 EKSAEEMVN
+970 EKSAEETVN

-1006 ENGKIDFRNGKI
+1006 ENGRIDFRNGKI
-1018 YIRASLDGNYI
+1018 YIRASLNGNYI

-1036 SMHSFR
+1036 SMHSFC
-1042 RESSKDYRLIRN
+1042 RESPKDYRLIRN

-1077 YGDRLTTNEDWNE
+1077 YGDRLTTNE

-1169 SNAADNIKAKSEE
+1169 SDAADNIKAKSEE
-1182 VITNGQKNN
+1182 VITNEQKNN

-1389 SSNDIKYSIGYTT
+1389 SSNDIKYS
-1402 DNNPVVVIN
+1402 
-1411 DDILKGVKKSD
+1411 
-1422 WVKTVKN
+1422 
-1429 TISDKFSNGIPIKG
+1429 
-1443 RFIKVN
+1443 
-1449 RITRNEYTNSKYSK
+1449 
-1463 NKKNYDTVIY
+1463 
-1473 KDKFKTANNLD
+1473 
-1484 EIIIASTNYVNED
+1484 
-1497 LKHTRKDSFKEFAR
+1497 
-1511 GDVLIR
+1511 
-1517 VGSNDYS
+1517 
-1524 AKVIVGFTKGNEMVL
+1524 
-1539 YDIINFVP
+1539 
-1547 EKLDIKKIDTQYRPT
+1547 
-1562 TENVESDRTSVSITN
+1562 
-1577 SISENRN
+1577 
-1584 NVNTKN
+1584 
-1590 DESSNDIKYSMGGL
+1590 MGGL

-1658 IEKNRAAAIE
+1658 IEKNRDAAIE

-1813 RDVSARRDYNAEQRK
+1813 RDASARRDYNAEQRK

-1841 ANSGDAGYSAD
+1841 ANNEYVKYSAD
-1852 ENIMQNDFEKK
+1852 EKSIEKYSDKEKENWQSSKNILIYRDNEQFEDFITKSLNND
-1863 VDQIEN
+1863 IN
-1869 NTYNS
+1869 
-1874 NDVVIMGKTP
+1874 
-1884 KILQDIGLN
+1884 
-1893 SLPVAMTKNHI
+1893 
-1904 YSVAVSEARAKS
+1904 
-1916 EGRYKKNTNY
+1916 
-1926 HNLGFNTVKKIY
+1926 KKIY
-1938 NKISDPL
+1938 IGKISSKL
-1945 MIIAHPDFTNK
+1945 GEF
-1956 ASRDSTHKVI
+1956 
-1966 VLVDLSVNNKQVIA
+1966 
-1980 PILVDYESIY
+1980 IY
-1990 SKKRMDVNLV
+1990 SKTGLNISGYNLV
-2000 ATYFNKNNINDLIKE
+2000 L
-2015 AIALENNN
+2015 
-2023 QVGFYYLDKKRTQ
+2023 R
-2036 SIIKRT
+2036 
-2042 GYQLPRRLNNL
+2042 
-2053 SSNII
+2053 SSE
-2058 IRKIDSNVNK
+2058 IRKILKYDHGNEIKENLRGQRAIVKSDFLNFAKIITNPDEIYLGDK
-2068 KINKITQSQ
+2068 K
-2077 QFVRWFGDW
+2077 FE
-2086 QNKPK
+2086 NKPVIIFVK
-2091 TASKVVD
+2091 TINGKTTAVTYVSAKHHDLTLQTMYSGKNKESLATTPSENKSLSQTSETLSGTAS
-2098 GKGEP
+2098 
-2103 LVVYHQTENDF
+2103 
-2114 NVFDT
+2114 
-2119 NKKGAGEFDSEMPT
+2119 
-2133 GIFMKPTNS
+2133 
-2142 NIGLSGN
+2142 
-2149 KQMALYANIRNPL
+2149 
-2162 TVNNRAELV
+2162 
-2171 KFYEQNIDGY
+2171 Y
-2181 KEARDYISSI
+2181 KILAH
-2191 DSEYKQKYEQAE
+2191 
-2203 AEEDA
+2203 ED
-2208 EYSKLWT
+2208 
-2215 AREQGKITEDEY
+2215 
-2227 QKAIE
+2227 
-2232 SNALDELEEEWHNKV
+2232 NKV
-2247 NEASKEAKSL
+2247 NIKE
-2257 IDDYFKTSKYDGVIV
+2257 
-2272 KNDAGSF
+2272 N
-2279 GRTTKTYIA
+2279 
-2288 FSNTQVKSAT
+2288 
-2298 DNIGTFDGRNSDIR
+2298 DNISDIK
-2312 YAVDDTINDWL
+2312 YATDDTINDWL
-2323 DDESTPQGIDYEKAV
+2323 DDESTPQGIDFDKAV

-2355 TAKSGLAQGKNVKLA
+2355 TAKSGLAQGKNVKLD

-2418 DLFEELVNDCKGGIL
+2418 DLFEEFVNDCKGGIL
-2433 LSGEYDKT
+2433 LSGEYDTT

-2448 FLLDMLQGK
+2448 FVLD
-2457 VLLIKPRDVQQ
+2457 LIHDKTLFIRPRDIQQ

-2561 IQMAFECASEI
+2561 IQMAFECASKI

-2633 NAKLSQEKKEEHRK
+2633 NAKLSKQM
-2647 RVEHSRELFSRLN
+2647 
-2660 KEKSKV
+2660 KSLSIYKLYEDQKHKNTV
-2666 RVEKNKN
+2666 LREKNADS
-2673 VYRNKIIEAQ
+2673 NKIIEAQ

-2699 EGRNKT
+2699 ENRKKT
-2705 EYLHKLGRMCD
+2705 LYLNKLGKMCD

-2744 SCFTVKDAKNATPGY
+2744 SCFTIKDAKNATPGY
-2759 FGEWNRI
+2759 FGEWNRL
-2766 KEVGESVAEL
+2766 KEVGERVAEL
-2776 AKEYNKMKPEPTP
+2776 ESAYRELNKDKSANE
-2789 STDLEKK
+2789 EKSK
-2796 EKEKPQ
+2796 SS
-2802 NTFIDLESISYKEP
+2802 FIDIESIHYK
-2816 VNKQLENLAEMLEGQ
+2816 VGVMKQLENLKALVKGH

-2836 TSHELSAIYDTMQR
+2836 TSNELVAIYDTMQM
-2850 LDESLR
+2850 LDESLK
-2856 DAVQIIVDGRKQNFK
+2856 DAVQIIVDGRKQNFMA
-2871 ELANEAMQEV
+2871 LADEAMQEV

-2928 SIIYKMFSDLH
+2928 SIIYKLFSGLH
-2939 KGENHAIALQHK
+2939 EGENKAITIQQK

-2956 KEVTI
+2956 KKVTLKYEKEI
-2961 KYSDEVKKI
+2961 KGI

-2977 FDFRDVET
+2977 FDFRDAVT
-2985 GRRVPITKGVL
+2985 GKRVPITKGVL

-3015 TEETYANEAGHYTV
+3015 TEETYANKAGHYTV

-3034 LSNKKLKRTANE
+3034 LSNKNLKRTATE

-3069 VLTEL
+3069 VLMEL

-3107 YYPLKVDPNAGKYE
+3107 YYPLQVYRDAGKYE
-3121 KNLKTEFH
+3121 KNLETEFH

-3166 EYCGLLIPIENL
+3166 EYCGLLIPIENF

-3189 TLQSTIKERY
+3189 TLHSTIKERY
-3199 GVTAEHY
+3199 GVSAEHY

-3211 GDLQQRAD
+3211 GDLQNRAD
-3219 TIDNTFLD
+3219 TTDRTILD
-3227 TIQSNYMGM
+3227 KIQSNFMGM
-3236 KIMFN
+3236 KIAFN
-3241 MGSMIKQLSAF
+3241 FGSMIKQVSAF

-3268 LNLFRNK
+3268 MNLFRNK

-3296 TVVGELSREMSLVKK
+3296 TVIGELSKEMSLTNKGMGFLDIVS
-3311 WQDTFDFVGK
+3311 K
-3321 MDNRVVASL
+3321 MDNRVVSSL

-3352 REVARQFEKCIDET
+3352 REVARQFEKCIDES
-3366 QPNNMVTSKPQ
+3366 QPNNMITSKPQ
-3377 YLRNKNL
+3377 YLRNKAL
-3384 RRLSL
+3384 RLLSL

-3402 IFDSFFEMKARMAD
+3402 MLDSFLEMKARMND
-3416 DKINSTAESKAAKKA
+3416 YKNNSTVEAKKA
-3431 AVLKFVSCCS
+3431 RKEAILKFVSCCA
-3441 GAISANL
+3441 GAFCSNL
-3448 LLGALSVLSSVILYH
+3448 LLGALSLLSSICLYH
-3463 HWDDLFDDEG
+3463 RWDDLFDDEG
-3473 NISGQ
+3473 NISAKNIGFSY
-3478 KIALN
+3478 IN
-3483 YLDEVL
+3483 EVL

-3501 LYDAVSSAIDIGKTY
+3501 LYDAVSSAIDKDKTF
-3516 YGLQAMS
+3516 YGLQVMS
-3523 VDSINDMVKDLI
+3523 VDSINDMIQNITSGKYWEFLKVFADCVGVPLTNAARLITSAMAYSKDL
-3535 SGKALDAL
+3535 
-3543 KTLLDCLGIPGT
+3543 T
-3555 NFARFGSSIYA
+3555 N
-3566 YYNDVAKG
+3566 
-3574 SGRII
+3574 GRII
-3579 TDSKGNVNT
+3579 TDNKGNVNT

-3629 TSYIKNK
+3629 TDYIKSK